1 MTREWALILS
11 MLLCGPAGPMHLF
24 QPSLVLDMAKVLLD
38 NYCFPENLLGM
49 QEAIEQAIKSR
60 EILAISDP
68 QTLAHV
74 LTAGVQNSLNDPRLV
89 ISYEPSAL
97 EPPQQAPALTS
108 LTQEELLARLQ
119 KGIRHDILEGNVGYL
134 RVDDIPSQEVMSKL
148 GDFLV
153 ANVWRKL
160 MGTSALVLD
169 LRHCTG
175 GHVSG
180 IPYIIS
186 YLHPGNTVL
195 HVDTIYDRPSN
206 TTTEIWTLPQVL
218 GERYSA
224 DRDVVVLTSGHTG
237 GVAEDIAYILKQM
250 RRAIVV
256 GERTVGGA
264 LDLQK
269 LRIGQSDFFLTVPV
283 SRSLGPLS
291 GGIQTWEGSGVL
303 PCVGTPAEQALE
315 KALAILMLRR
325 ALPEVI
331 QRLQEALKDY
341 YALVERVP
349 ALLHHLA
356 SMDLSSVVSE
366 EDLVTKLNA
375 GLQAVSEDPRLL
387 VWAVRPKETPSELE
401 AGADAP
407 QEVVLAVPKDEAAQR
422 ALVDAVFQVSVLPG
436 NVGYL
441 RFDSFA
447 DASVLEVL
455 GPYILHQVW
464 EPLQDTEH
472 LILDLRQNPGGPS
485 SAVPLL
491 LSYFQ
496 GPDPGPVRLFTTY
509 DRRTNITQEHFSRT
523 DLLGQHYS
531 TQRGVYLLTSHR
543 TATAAEELAFLMQ
556 SLGWATLVGEITA
569 GSLLHTCTVPLLEM
583 PEGSLAL
590 TVPVLTFIDN
600 HGECWLGGGVVP
612 DAIVLAE
619 EALDRAQE
627 VLEFHRSLGA
637 LVEGTGHLLEAHYA
651 RPEVVGQT
659 GALLRAKL
667 AQGAYRTAVD
677 LESLASQ
684 LTADLQEMSGDH
696 RLLVFHSPGEL
707 AAEEVPPPPPA
718 VPSPE
723 ELSYL
728 IEALFKTEVLPG
740 RLGYLRFDAM
750 AELETVRAIG
760 PQLVQLV
767 WQRLVDTAALIIDL
781 RYNPGSYSTAVPLL
795 CSYFFEADPRQHLF
809 SVFDRAT
816 SRVTEV
822 WTMLQVAG
830 QRYGS
835 HKDLYILMSHT
846 SGSAAEA
853 FAHTMQDLQRA
864 TVIGEPTAGGALSVG
879 IYQVGSSPLYA
890 SMPTQVA
897 LSATTG
903 EAWDLAGVEPDIT
916 VPMGEALSTARDI
929 VALRAKVPTVL
940 QTAGKLVADNYASP
954 ELGAKMAAK
963 LSRMQSRY
971 ARVTSE
977 GSLAEMLGADLQML
991 SGDPHLKTA
1000 HIPEDAKDQIPG
1012 IVPMQ
1017 IPSPEAFEDLI
1028 KFSFHTNVLEDNI
1041 GYLRFD
1047 MFGDYELLTQVSEL
1061 LVEHVWKK
1069 IVHTD
1074 AMIVDMRFNIGG
1086 PTSSIPALCS
1096 FFYDEGPPVLLDKI
1110 YNRPNDSVSE
1120 LWTHSQLTGERYGS
1134 KKNVIILTSS
1144 VTAGAAEEFT
1154 YIMKRLG
1161 RALVIGEVTSGGC
1174 QPPQTYHVDDTDL
1187 YITIPT
1193 ARSVGAADG
1202 SSWEGVGVVPH
1213 MAVPAEAALARA
1225 KEMLQHTLL
1234 RARRSAGLQDCP
1246 EDLLRQSPRL
1256 LSKLSSFRQ
1265 RPKSELQCCILTHS
1279 AAAEGEQPWA
1289 AVCGP
1294 ALLLQVQPVAVLAL
1308 VTQPTPNGDLLR
1320 CRRVS

>member
-1 MTREWALILS
+1 MMREWVLFLS
-11 MLLCGPAGPMHLF
+11 TLLCGLAGPTHVF

-60 EILAISDP
+60 EILGISDP

-74 LTAGVQNSLNDPRLV
+74 LTVGVQSSLNDPRLV
-89 ISYEPSAL
+89 ISYEPSTL
-97 EPPQQAPALTS
+97 EAPQQAPAFTN
-108 LTQEELLARLQ
+108 LTQEELLAWLQ
-119 KGIRHDILEGNVGYL
+119 KGIHHEVLEGNVGYL
-134 RVDDIPSQEVMSKL
+134 RVDDLPGQEVLSKL
-148 GDFLV
+148 GEFLV
-153 ANVWRKL
+153 AHIWSKL
-160 MGTSALVLD
+160 IGTSALVLD

-175 GHVSG
+175 GQVSG

-186 YLHPGNTVL
+186 YLHPGNTVV

-206 TTTEIWTLPQVL
+206 TTTEIWTLPHVL

-224 DRDVVVLTSGHTG
+224 NKDVVVLTSSRTG

-269 LRIGQSDFFLTVPV
+269 LRIGQSDFFFTVPV
-283 SRSLGPLS
+283 SRSLGPL
-291 GGIQTWEGSGVL
+291 GGGSQTWEGSGVL

-315 KALAILMLRR
+315 KALAILTLRR
-325 ALPEVI
+325 ALPEVV
-331 QRLQEALKDY
+331 RCLQEALQDY
-341 YALVERVP
+341 YTLVDRVP

-356 SMDLSSVVSE
+356 SMDFSSVASK

-375 GLQAVSEDPRLL
+375 GLQTVSEDPRLL
-387 VWAVRPKETPSELE
+387 VRAVKPRETSSGPE
-401 AGADAP
+401 AETDDP
-407 QEVVLAVPKDEAAQR
+407 PEVVPTMPEDEASQQ
-422 ALVDAVFQVSVLPG
+422 ALVDATFQVSVLPG

-441 RFDSFA
+441 RFDRFA
-447 DASVLEVL
+447 DASVLEEL
-455 GPYILHQVW
+455 GPHILRQVW
-464 EPLQDTEH
+464 EPLQHTEH
-472 LILDLRQNPGGPS
+472 LIMDLRHNPGGPS
-485 SAVPLL
+485 SAVPLM

-496 GPDPGPVRLFTTY
+496 NPGSSPVHLFTTY
-509 DRRTNITQEHFSRT
+509 NRCTNITQEHFSHAE
-523 DLLGQHYS
+523 LLGPRYGS
-531 TQRGVYLLTSHR
+531 QRGVYLLTSHR
-543 TATAAEELAFLMQ
+543 TATAAEEFAFLMQ

-569 GSLLHTCTVPLLEM
+569 GSLLHTRTVSLLDT
-583 PEGSLAL
+583 PEGGLVL

-600 HGECWLGGGVVP
+600 HGEGWLGGGVVP

-651 RPEVVGQT
+651 RPEVVVQT
-659 GALLRAKL
+659 GALLQAKL

-684 LTADLQEMSGDH
+684 LTADLQEVSGDH
-696 RLLVFHSPGEL
+696 RLLVFHSPSEL
-707 AAEEVPPPPPA
+707 VAEEVPPPPPA
-718 VPSPE
+718 IPSPE

-728 IEALFKTEVLPG
+728 IEALFKTDVLPG
-740 RLGYLRFDAM
+740 QLGYLRFDAM
-750 AELETVRAIG
+750 AELETVKAIG
-760 PQLVQLV
+760 PQLVRLV
-767 WQRLVDTAALIIDL
+767 WQKLVDTAALIVDL

-795 CSYFFEADPRQHLF
+795 CSYFFEAKPRQHLY
-809 SVFDRAT
+809 SIFDRAT
-816 SRVTEV
+816 SRVMDVLT
-822 WTMLQVAG
+822 LPQVAG

-835 HKDLYILMSHT
+835 HKDLYILVSHT

-890 SMPTQVA
+890 SMPTQTA

-916 VPMGEALSTARDI
+916 VPMSKALSTAQDI

-940 QTAGKLVADNYASP
+940 QTAGKLVADNYASA
-954 ELGAKMAAK
+954 ELGARMATK
-963 LSRMQSRY
+963 LSRLQSRY
-971 ARVTSE
+971 SRVTSE
-977 GSLAEMLGADLQML
+977 GALAEMLGADLQVL
-991 SGDPHLKTA
+991 SGDPHLKIA
-1000 HIPEDAKDQIPG
+1000 HIPEDAKDRIPG

-1017 IPSPEAFEDLI
+1017 IPSPEVFEDLI

-1047 MFGDYELLTQVSEL
+1047 MFGDCELLIQVSEL
-1061 LVEHVWKK
+1061 LVEHIWKK

-1074 AMIVDMRFNIGG
+1074 AMIIDMRFNIGG
-1086 PTSSIPALCS
+1086 PTSSISALCS
-1096 FFYDEGPPVLLDKI
+1096 YFFDDGPPILLDKI
-1110 YNRPNDSVSE
+1110 YSRPSDSVSE
-1120 LWTHSQLTGERYGS
+1120 LWTHTQLAGERYGS
-1134 KKNVIILTSS
+1134 GKSVVILTSS

-1174 QPPQTYHVDDTDL
+1174 QPPQTYHVDDTHL
-1187 YITIPT
+1187 YLTIPT

-1202 SSWEGVGVVPH
+1202 SSWEGVGVTPH
-1213 MAVPAEAALARA
+1213 VVVPAEAALTRA
-1225 KEMLQHTLL
+1225 KETLQHTLQ
-1234 RARRSAGLQDCP
+1234 RGRRSPGLQGR
-1246 EDLLRQSPRL
+1246 RQGLGVPSPRPDRT
-1256 LSKLSSFRQ
+1256 SRQ
-1265 RPKSELQCCILTHS
+1265 RTKGTPAH
-1279 AAAEGEQPWA
+1279 
-1289 AVCGP
+1289 GP
-1294 ALLLQVQPVAVLAL
+1294 A
-1308 VTQPTPNGDLLR
+1308 
-1320 CRRVS
+1320 

>member
-1 MTREWALILS
+1 MREWLLVLS
-11 MLLCGPAGPMHLF
+11 MLFYGLAGPTLLF
-24 QPSLVLDMAKVLLD
+24 QPSLVLDMAKILLD
-38 NYCFPENLLGM
+38 NYCFPENLMGM
-49 QEAIEQAIKSR
+49 QAAIEQAMKSD
-60 EILAISDP
+60 EILSISDP

-74 LTAGVQNSLNDPRLV
+74 LTVGMQNSLNDPRLI
-89 ISYEPSAL
+89 ISYEPSIPEA
-97 EPPQQAPALTS
+97 PQQAPALTN
-108 LTQEELLARLQ
+108 LTLEELLSGLQ
-119 KGIRHDILEGNVGYL
+119 TNIHYEILEGNVGYL
-134 RVDDIPSQEVMSKL
+134 QVNDIPGQEVLSKL
-148 GDFLV
+148 GGFLV
-153 ANVWRKL
+153 EHMWSKL

-169 LRHCTG
+169 LRHCTR
-175 GHVSG
+175 GHISG

-186 YLHPGNTVL
+186 YLNPGNTVL

-206 TTTEIWTLPQVL
+206 TTTEIWTLPEVL
-218 GERYSA
+218 GEKYSA
-224 DRDVVVLTSGHTG
+224 DKDVVVLTSGRTG

-256 GERTVGGA
+256 GERTEGGA

-269 LRIGQSDFFLTVPV
+269 LRVGQSNFFLTVPV
-283 SRSLGPLS
+283 SRSLGPL
-291 GGIQTWEGSGVL
+291 GGGSQTWEGSGVL

-315 KALAILMLRR
+315 KALAILTLRR
-325 ALPEVI
+325 ALPGIV
-331 QRLQEALKDY
+331 RHLQEALQDY
-341 YALVERVP
+341 YTLVDRVP

-356 SMDLSSVVSE
+356 SMDYSAVVSE

-375 GLQAVSEDPRLL
+375 GLQAVSEDPRL
-387 VWAVRPKETPSELE
+387 VVRAVGPKETSSGPETEVDDTLVAAPEVPELPQD
-401 AGADAP
+401 DAAR
-407 QEVVLAVPKDEAAQR
+407 QAVVNS
-422 ALVDAVFQVSVLPG
+422 VFQVSVLPG
-436 NVGYL
+436 NVGYM
-441 RFDSFA
+441 RFDGFP
-447 DASVLEVL
+447 DASVLGAL
-455 GPYILHQVW
+455 APYVLHQVW

-472 LILDLRQNPGGPS
+472 LIMDLRHNPGGPS

-496 GPDPGPVRLFTTY
+496 GPEEGSVRLFTTY
-509 DRRTNITQEHFSRT
+509 DRRTNVTQEHFSSSE
-523 DLLGQHYS
+523 LLGPRYGN
-531 TQRGVYLLTSHR
+531 QRGVYLLTSHR
-543 TATAAEELAFLMQ
+543 TATAAEEFAFLMQ

-569 GSLLHTCTVPLLEM
+569 GSLLHTCTVPLLDT
-583 PEGSLAL
+583 PEGGLVL

-600 HGECWLGGGVVP
+600 HGESWLGGGVVP

-651 RPEVVGQT
+651 RPEVVEQMVS
-659 GALLRAKL
+659 LLRAKL
-667 AQGAYRTAVD
+667 AHGAYRTAVD

-684 LTADLQEMSGDH
+684 LTADLQEVSEDH

-707 AAEEVPPPPPA
+707 VAEEVPLPPPV

-728 IEALFKTEVLPG
+728 IEALFKSEVLPG

-760 PQLVQLV
+760 PQLVRLV
-767 WQRLVDTAALIIDL
+767 WQPVVDTAALVIDL
-781 RYNPGSYSTAVPLL
+781 RYNTGSYSSALPLL
-795 CSYFFEADPRQHLF
+795 CSYFFEAEPRQHLY
-809 SVFDRAT
+809 SIFDRAT
-816 SRVTEV
+816 SKVMEMWTVPQVT
-822 WTMLQVAG
+822 G
-830 QRYGS
+830 QRYDP

-890 SMPTQVA
+890 SMPTQMA

-903 EAWDLAGVEPDIT
+903 EAWDLAGVEPDII
-916 VPMGEALSTARDI
+916 VPASEALSTAQDI

-963 LSRMQSRY
+963 LSGLQSRY

-977 GSLAEMLGADLQML
+977 GSLAEMLGADLQLL

-1000 HIPEDAKDQIPG
+1000 HIPEDAKDRIPG

-1017 IPSPEAFEDLI
+1017 IPSPEVFADLI

-1047 MFGDYELLTQVSEL
+1047 MFGDCELLTQVSEL
-1061 LVEHVWKK
+1061 LVEHIWKK

-1074 AMIVDMRFNIGG
+1074 AMIIDMRFNIGG
-1086 PTSSIPALCS
+1086 PTSSIAALCS
-1096 FFYDEGPPVLLDKI
+1096 YFFDEGPPVLLDKI
-1110 YNRPNDSVSE
+1110 YSRPNDSVSE
-1120 LWTHSQLTGERYGS
+1120 LWTHTRLAGERYGS
-1134 KKNVIILTSS
+1134 KKNVIILTSGL
-1144 VTAGAAEEFT
+1144 TAGAAEEFT

-1174 QPPQTYHVDDTDL
+1174 QPPQTYHVDDTHL

-1202 SSWEGVGVVPH
+1202 SSWEGVGVTPH
-1213 MAVPAEAALARA
+1213 VLVPADLALTRA
-1225 KEMLQHTLL
+1225 KERLQHIL
-1234 RARRSAGLQDCP
+1234 RG
-1246 EDLLRQSPRL
+1246 
-1256 LSKLSSFRQ
+1256 
-1265 RPKSELQCCILTHS
+1265 
-1279 AAAEGEQPWA
+1279 
-1289 AVCGP
+1289 
-1294 ALLLQVQPVAVLAL
+1294 
-1308 VTQPTPNGDLLR
+1308 
-1320 CRRVS
+1320 

>member
-1 MTREWALILS
+1 MTREWALLLS
-11 MLLCGPAGPMHLF
+11 MLLCGLAGPTHLF

-38 NYCFPENLLGM
+38 NYCFPENLMGM

-74 LTAGVQNSLNDPRLV
+74 LTTGVQSSLNDPRLV
-89 ISYEPSAL
+89 ISYEPSTL
-97 EPPQQAPALTS
+97 EAPRQAPALTN
-108 LTQEELLARLQ
+108 LTKEEMLARLQ
-119 KGIRHDILEGNVGYL
+119 KGIRHEVLEGNVGYL
-134 RVDDIPSQEVMSKL
+134 RVDDIPSQEVVSKL
-148 GDFLV
+148 GGFLV
-153 ANVWRKL
+153 ASVWRKL

-180 IPYIIS
+180 IPYVIS

-224 DRDVVVLTSGHTG
+224 DKDVVVLTSGHTG
-237 GVAEDIAYILKQM
+237 GVAEDITYILKQM

-283 SRSLGPLS
+283 SRSLGPL
-291 GGIQTWEGSGVL
+291 GGGSQTWEGSGVL

-315 KALAILMLRR
+315 KALAILTLRR
-325 ALPEVI
+325 ALPGVVR
-331 QRLQEALKDY
+331 RLQEALQTY
-341 YALVERVP
+341 YTLVDRVP
-349 ALLHHLA
+349 SLLHHLA
-356 SMDLSSVVSE
+356 NMDFSAVVSE

-375 GLQAVSEDPRLL
+375 GLQTVSEDPRLL
-387 VWAVRPKETPSELE
+387 VRAVRAK
-401 AGADAP
+401 DASSGP
-407 QEVVLAVPKDEAAQR
+407 EVGEDEPPEVVPTVPRAEAARQ
-422 ALVDAVFQVSVLPG
+422 ALVVSMFQVSVLPG

-455 GPYILHQVW
+455 SPYIVRQVW
-464 EPLQDTEH
+464 APLQGTEH
-472 LILDLRQNPGGPS
+472 LIVDLRQNPGGPS

-496 GPDPGPVRLFTTY
+496 GPDNGSVRLFTTY
-509 DRRTNITQEHFSRT
+509 DRRTNITQEHFSRME
-523 DLLGQHYS
+523 LLGQGYP

-569 GSLLHTCTVPLLEM
+569 GSLLHTRTVPLLET
-583 PEGSLAL
+583 PEGGLVL

-627 VLEFHRSLGA
+627 VLEFHRSLEA
-637 LVEGTGHLLEAHYA
+637 LVEGTGHLVEAHYA
-651 RPEVVGQT
+651 RPEVIGQT
-659 GALLRAKL
+659 SALLRAKL

-696 RLLVFHSPGEL
+696 RLLVFHSPSEMV
-707 AAEEVPPPPPA
+707 AEEVPPPPPV

-723 ELSYL
+723 EVSYL

-750 AELETVRAIG
+750 AELETVKAIG

-767 WQRLVDTAALIIDL
+767 WQRLVDTASLVVDL

-795 CSYFFEADPRQHLF
+795 CSYFFEAEPRQHLY

-822 WTMLQVAG
+822 WTLPQVAG
-830 QRYGS
+830 KRYGP
-835 HKDLYILMSHT
+835 HKDLYILMSHI

-864 TVIGEPTAGGALSVG
+864 TIIGEPTAGGALSVG

-890 SMPTQVA
+890 SMPTQMA

-916 VPMGEALSTARDI
+916 VPMSEALSTARDI

-971 ARVTSE
+971 SRVTSE
-977 GSLAEMLGADLQML
+977 GALAEMLGADLQML

-1000 HIPEDAKDQIPG
+1000 HIPEDAKDRIPG

-1017 IPSPEAFEDLI
+1017 IPSPEVFEDLI
-1028 KFSFHTNVLEDNI
+1028 KFSFHTNVFEDNL

-1047 MFGDYELLTQVSEL
+1047 TFGDCELLTQVSEL

-1074 AMIVDMRFNIGG
+1074 AMIIDMRFNIGG
-1086 PTSSIPALCS
+1086 PTSSISALCS
-1096 FFYDEGPPVLLDKI
+1096 YFFDEGPPILLDKI
-1110 YNRPNDSVSE
+1110 YSRPNNSVSE
-1120 LWTHSQLTGERYGS
+1120 LWTHTRLAGERYGS
-1134 KKNVIILTSS
+1134 KKNVAILTSAL
-1144 VTAGAAEEFT
+1144 TAGAAEEFT
-1154 YIMKRLG
+1154 YIMKKLG

-1174 QPPQTYHVDDTDL
+1174 QPPQTYHVDDTHL

-1193 ARSVGAADG
+1193 ARSVGAVDG

-1213 MAVPAEAALARA
+1213 VAVPAEGALTRA

-1234 RARRSAGLQDCP
+1234 RARRS
-1246 EDLLRQSPRL
+1246 PRMGGT
-1256 LSKLSSFRQ
+1256 S
-1265 RPKSELQCCILTHS
+1265 RPHTKGTP
-1279 AAAEGEQPWA
+1279 AR
-1289 AVCGP
+1289 GP
-1294 ALLLQVQPVAVLAL
+1294 A
-1308 VTQPTPNGDLLR
+1308 
-1320 CRRVS
+1320 

>member
-1 MTREWALILS
+1 TMREWVLVLS
-11 MLLCGPAGPMHLF
+11 LLLCGLAGPTHLF

-38 NYCFPENLLGM
+38 NYCFPENLMGM
-49 QEAIEQAIKSR
+49 QAAIEQAMKSH
-60 EILAISDP
+60 EILSISDP

-74 LTAGVQNSLNDPRLV
+74 LTAGVQSSLNDPRLI
-89 ISYEPSAL
+89 ISYEPSVL
-97 EPPQQAPALTS
+97 EVPQQAPALTN
-108 LTQEELLARLQ
+108 LTQEELLSRLQ
-119 KGIRHDILEGNVGYL
+119 MNIRHEILEGNVGYL
-134 RVDDIPSQEVMSKL
+134 RMDDLPGQEVLSKL
-148 GDFLV
+148 GEFLV
-153 ANVWRKL
+153 IHMWSKL

-175 GHVSG
+175 GHISG
-180 IPYIIS
+180 IPYVIS

-206 TTTEIWTLPQVL
+206 TTTEIWTLPEVL

-224 DRDVVVLTSGHTG
+224 DKDVVVLTSGRTG

-256 GERTVGGA
+256 GERTEGGA

-269 LRIGQSDFFLTVPV
+269 LRIGQSNFFLTVPV
-283 SRSLGPLS
+283 SRSLGPL
-291 GGIQTWEGSGVL
+291 GGGSQTWEGSGVL

-315 KALAILMLRR
+315 KALAILTLRR
-325 ALPEVI
+325 ALPGVV
-331 QRLQEALKDY
+331 RHLQEALQDY
-341 YALVERVP
+341 YTLVDRVP

-356 SMDLSSVVSE
+356 SMDYSSVVSE

-375 GLQAVSEDPRLL
+375 GLQAVSEDPRL
-387 VWAVRPKETPSELE
+387 VVRAVGPKETSSGPEVEVDDTLI
-401 AGADAP
+401 AAP
-407 QEVVLAVPKDEAAQR
+407 EVPEMPKDEAALQ
-422 ALVDAVFQVSVLPG
+422 ALVDSVFQVSVLPG

-441 RFDSFA
+441 RFDGFP
-447 DASVLEVL
+447 DASVLGAL
-455 GPYILHQVW
+455 GPYVIRQVW

-472 LILDLRQNPGGPS
+472 LIMDLRHNPGGPS

-496 GPDPGPVRLFTTY
+496 GPEDGSVRLFTTY
-509 DRRTNITQEHFSRT
+509 DRRTNVTQEHFSSSELMGPRY
-523 DLLGQHYS
+523 GN
-531 TQRGVYLLTSHR
+531 QRGVYLLTSHR
-543 TATAAEELAFLMQ
+543 TATAAEEFAFLMQ

-569 GSLLHTCTVPLLEM
+569 GSLLHTCTVSLLDT
-583 PEGSLAL
+583 PEGGLVL

-600 HGECWLGGGVVP
+600 HGEGWLGGGVVP

-637 LVEGTGHLLEAHYA
+637 LVEGTERLLEAHYA
-651 RPEVVGQT
+651 RPEVVEQT

-667 AQGAYRTAVD
+667 AHGAYRTAVD

-684 LTADLQEMSGDH
+684 LTADLQEVSEDH

-707 AAEEVPPPPPA
+707 VAEEVPLPPPV

-750 AELETVRAIG
+750 AELETVKAIG
-760 PQLVQLV
+760 PQLVRLV
-767 WQRLVDTAALIIDL
+767 WQQLVDTAALVVDL
-781 RYNPGSYSTAVPLL
+781 RYNPGSYSSAVPLL
-795 CSYFFEADPRQHLF
+795 CSYFFEAEPRQHLY
-809 SVFDRAT
+809 SIFDRAT
-816 SRVTEV
+816 SKVMEV
-822 WTMLQVAG
+822 WTLPQVAG
-830 QRYGS
+830 QRYDI

-890 SMPTQVA
+890 SMPTQMA

-903 EAWDLAGVEPDIT
+903 EAWDLAGVEPDII
-916 VPMGEALSTARDI
+916 VPASEALSTAQDI

-963 LSRMQSRY
+963 LSGLQSRY

-977 GSLAEMLGADLQML
+977 GALAEMLGADLQLL

-1000 HIPEDAKDQIPG
+1000 HIPEDAKDRIPG

-1017 IPSPEAFEDLI
+1017 IPSPEVFADLI

-1047 MFGDYELLTQVSEL
+1047 MFGDCELLTQVSEL
-1061 LVEHVWKK
+1061 LVEHIWKK

-1074 AMIVDMRFNIGG
+1074 AMIIDMRFNIGG
-1086 PTSSIPALCS
+1086 PISSISALCS
-1096 FFYDEGPPVLLDKI
+1096 YFFDEGSPVLLDKI

-1120 LWTHSQLTGERYGS
+1120 LWTHTRLAGERYGS
-1134 KKNVIILTSS
+1134 KKNVVILTSGL
-1144 VTAGAAEEFT
+1144 TAGAAEEFT
-1154 YIMKRLG
+1154 YIMKKLG

-1174 QPPQTYHVDDTDL
+1174 QPPQTYHVDDTHL

-1202 SSWEGVGVVPH
+1202 SSWEGVGVTPHVLVPSE
-1213 MAVPAEAALARA
+1213 MALTRA
-1225 KEMLQHTLL
+1225 KEKLQHTL
-1234 RARRSAGLQDCP
+1234 RVRWSQGL
-1246 EDLLRQSPRL
+1246 
-1256 LSKLSSFRQ
+1256 
-1265 RPKSELQCCILTHS
+1265 
-1279 AAAEGEQPWA
+1279 
-1289 AVCGP
+1289 
-1294 ALLLQVQPVAVLAL
+1294 
-1308 VTQPTPNGDLLR
+1308 
-1320 CRRVS
+1320 

>member
-1 MTREWALILS
+1 MTEWALLLS
-11 MLLCGPAGPMHLF
+11 VLLCDFASPTHLF
-24 QPSLVLDMAKVLLD
+24 QPSLVMDMAKVLLD
-38 NYCFPENLLGM
+38 NYCFPENLMGM
-49 QEAIEQAIKSR
+49 QAAIEQAMKSR

-74 LTAGVQNSLNDPRLV
+74 LTDGVQSSLNDPRLI
-89 ISYEPSAL
+89 ISYEPSTV
-97 EPPQQAPALTS
+97 ESQHQAPAPTNLS
-108 LTQEELLARLQ
+108 QEELLAGLQ
-119 KGIRHDILEGNVGYL
+119 KSVRHEVLEGNVGYL
-134 RVDDIPSQEVMSKL
+134 RVDDLPGQEVLSRL
-148 GDFLV
+148 GGFLV
-153 ANVWRKL
+153 NHVWKQL

-169 LRHCTG
+169 LRQCTS

-180 IPYIIS
+180 IPYVIS

-218 GERYSA
+218 GERYGA
-224 DRDVVVLTSGHTG
+224 EKDVVVLTSGRTG

-256 GERTVGGA
+256 GERTEGGA

-269 LRIGQSDFFLTVPV
+269 LRIGQSNFFLTVPV

-291 GGIQTWEGSGVL
+291 GGSQTWEGSGVL
-303 PCVGTPAEQALE
+303 PYVSTPAEQALE
-315 KALAILMLRR
+315 KALAILTLRR
-325 ALPEVI
+325 ALPGVVH
-331 QRLQEALKDY
+331 RLQEALQEY
-341 YALVERVP
+341 YTLVDRVP
-349 ALLHHLA
+349 ALLHRLS
-356 SMDLSSVVSE
+356 SMDYSTVVSE
-366 EDLVTKLNA
+366 EDLVTKLNS

-387 VWAVRPKETPSELE
+387 VRAAGPKETSLGPEAESHEPLE
-401 AGADAP
+401 AEP
-407 QEVVLAVPKDEAAQR
+407 EVPEEEAARQ
-422 ALVDAVFQVSVLPG
+422 ALVDTVFRVSVLPG

-447 DASVLEVL
+447 DDSVLGAL
-455 GPYILHQVW
+455 GPYVLHQVW
-464 EPLQDTEH
+464 EPLQNTEH
-472 LILDLRQNPGGPS
+472 LIMDLRHNPGGPS
-485 SAVPLL
+485 SAVPLM

-496 GPDPGPVRLFTTY
+496 GPEDSPVRLFTTY
-509 DRRTNITQEHFSRT
+509 DRRTNITQEHFSRRE
-523 DLLGQHYS
+523 LPGSRYGH
-531 TQRGVYLLTSHR
+531 QRGVYLLTSHR
-543 TATAAEELAFLMQ
+543 TATAAEEFAFLMQ

-569 GSLLHTCTVPLLEM
+569 GSLLHTCTVPLLDS
-583 PEGSLAL
+583 PEGGLVL

-600 HGECWLGGGVVP
+600 HGEGWLGGGVVP

-627 VLEFHRSLGA
+627 VLEFHRSLGT

-651 RPEVVGQT
+651 RPEVVGRT
-659 GALLRAKL
+659 RALLRAKL
-667 AQGAYRTAVD
+667 AHGAYRTAVD

-684 LTADLQEMSGDH
+684 LTADLQEVSEDH
-696 RLLVFHSPGEL
+696 RLLVFHSPEEL
-707 AAEEVPPPPPA
+707 VAEEVPLPPPA

-723 ELSYL
+723 ELSYF

-740 RLGYLRFDAM
+740 QLGYLRFDAM
-750 AELETVRAIG
+750 AELETVKAIG

-767 WQRLVDTAALIIDL
+767 WQRLVDTAALVVDL
-781 RYNPGSYSTAVPLL
+781 RYNPGSYSSAVPLL
-795 CSYFFEADPRQHLF
+795 CSYFFEAEPSQHLY
-809 SVFDRAT
+809 SIFDRAT
-816 SRVTEV
+816 SSITEV
-822 WTMLQVAG
+822 WTLPHVAG

-835 HKDLYILMSHT
+835 HKDLYVLMSHT

-890 SMPTQVA
+890 SMPTQMA

-916 VPMGEALSTARDI
+916 VPMSEALSTAQDI

-963 LSRMQSRY
+963 LSGLQSRY

-977 GSLAEMLGADLQML
+977 AALAEMLGADLQML

-1000 HIPEDAKDQIPG
+1000 HIPEDAKDRIPG

-1017 IPSPEAFEDLI
+1017 IPSPEVFADLI

-1047 MFGDYELLTQVSEL
+1047 MFGDCELLTQVSEL
-1061 LVEHVWKK
+1061 LVQHIWKE

-1074 AMIVDMRFNIGG
+1074 AMVIDMRFNIGG
-1086 PTSSIPALCS
+1086 PTSSISALCS
-1096 FFYDEGPPVLLDKI
+1096 YFFDEGPPVLLDKI
-1110 YNRPNDSVSE
+1110 YSRPNDSVTE
-1120 LWTHSQLTGERYGS
+1120 LWTHTHLAGERYGS
-1134 KKNVIILTSS
+1134 KKNVAILTSS

-1174 QPPQTYHVDDTDL
+1174 QPPQTYHVDDTHL

-1193 ARSVGAADG
+1193 ARSVGATDG
-1202 SSWEGVGVVPH
+1202 SSWEGVGVTPH
-1213 MAVPAEAALARA
+1213 VLVPAELALTRA
-1225 KEMLQHTLL
+1225 QELLQHDL
-1234 RARRSAGLQDCP
+1234 RA
-1246 EDLLRQSPRL
+1246 
-1256 LSKLSSFRQ
+1256 
-1265 RPKSELQCCILTHS
+1265 
-1279 AAAEGEQPWA
+1279 
-1289 AVCGP
+1289 
-1294 ALLLQVQPVAVLAL
+1294 
-1308 VTQPTPNGDLLR
+1308 
-1320 CRRVS
+1320 

>member
-1 MTREWALILS
+1 MMREWALILS
-11 MLLCGPAGPMHLF
+11 MLLCGLAGPTHLF

-38 NYCFPENLLGM
+38 NYCFPENLMGM
-49 QEAIEQAIKSR
+49 QEAIEQAIKSQ

-68 QTLAHV
+68 QTLAQV

-89 ISYEPSAL
+89 ISYEPSML
-97 EPPQQAPALTS
+97 EAPKKAPALTN

-119 KGIRHDILEGNVGYL
+119 EGIRYDILEGDVGYL
-134 RVDDIPSQEVMSKL
+134 RVDDIPGQEVVSKL
-148 GDFLV
+148 GGFLV
-153 ANVWRKL
+153 DNVWRKL

-206 TTTEIWTLPQVL
+206 TTTEIWTLPEVL

-283 SRSLGPLS
+283 SRSLGPL
-291 GGIQTWEGSGVL
+291 GGGSQTWEGSGVL

-315 KALAILMLRR
+315 KALAILTLRR
-325 ALPEVI
+325 ALPGVI
-331 QRLQEALKDY
+331 QRLKEALQDY
-341 YALVERVP
+341 YTLVDRVP

-356 SMDLSSVVSE
+356 SMDFSSVVSE
-366 EDLVTKLNA
+366 DDLVAKLNA

-387 VWAVRPKETPSELE
+387 VWVVRSKETPPGLE

-407 QEVVLAVPKDEAAQR
+407 PEIAPAVPVDEAALQ

-447 DASVLEVL
+447 DASVLGPL
-455 GPYILHQVW
+455 GPYIVRQVW

-496 GPDPGPVRLFTTY
+496 GPEPGPVRLFTTY
-509 DRRTNITQEHFSRT
+509 DRRTNVTQEHFSRT
-523 DLLGQHYS
+523 DLLGQRYS

-569 GSLLHTCTVPLLEM
+569 GSLLHTCTVPLLET
-583 PEGSLAL
+583 PEGGLAL

-627 VLEFHRSLGA
+627 VLEFHRNLGA

-659 GALLRAKL
+659 GALLQAKL

-707 AAEEVPPPPPA
+707 AAEEAPPPPPA

-740 RLGYLRFDAM
+740 QLGYLRFDAM

-795 CSYFFEADPRQHLF
+795 CSYFFEAEPHQHLY

-822 WTMLQVAG
+822 WTVRQVAG

-890 SMPTQVA
+890 SMPTQMA

-916 VPMGEALSTARDI
+916 VPMSEALSTARDI

-954 ELGAKMAAK
+954 ELGAKVAAK

-977 GSLAEMLGADLQML
+977 GALAEMLEADLQML

-1000 HIPEDAKDQIPG
+1000 HIPEDAKDRIPG

-1047 MFGDYELLTQVSEL
+1047 MFADNELLTQVSEL

-1086 PTSSIPALCS
+1086 PTSSISALCS
-1096 FFYDEGPPVLLDKI
+1096 FFYDEGPPILLDKI
-1110 YNRPNDSVSE
+1110 YSRPNDSISE

-1134 KKNVIILTSS
+1134 KKNVVILTSS

-1161 RALVIGEVTSGGC
+1161 RAVVVGEVTSGGC

-1187 YITIPT
+1187 YLTIPT
-1193 ARSVGAADG
+1193 ARSVGVADG

-1213 MAVPAEAALARA
+1213 VAVP
-1225 KEMLQHTLL
+1225 
-1234 RARRSAGLQDCP
+1234 C
-1246 EDLLRQSPRL
+1246 
-1256 LSKLSSFRQ
+1256 
-1265 RPKSELQCCILTHS
+1265 
-1279 AAAEGEQPWA
+1279 
-1289 AVCGP
+1289 
-1294 ALLLQVQPVAVLAL
+1294 
-1308 VTQPTPNGDLLR
+1308 
-1320 CRRVS
+1320 

>member
-1 MTREWALILS
+1 MREWLLVLS
-11 MLLCGPAGPMHLF
+11 MLFYGLAGPTLLF
-24 QPSLVLDMAKVLLD
+24 QPSLVLDMAKILLD
-38 NYCFPENLLGM
+38 NYCFPENLMGM
-49 QEAIEQAIKSR
+49 QAAIEQAMKSD
-60 EILAISDP
+60 EILSISDP

-74 LTAGVQNSLNDPRLV
+74 LTVGMQNSLNDPRLI
-89 ISYEPSAL
+89 ISYEPSIPEA
-97 EPPQQAPALTS
+97 PQQAPALTN
-108 LTQEELLARLQ
+108 LTLEELLSGLQ
-119 KGIRHDILEGNVGYL
+119 TNIHYEILEGNVGYL
-134 RVDDIPSQEVMSKL
+134 QVNDIPGQEVLSKL
-148 GDFLV
+148 GGFLV
-153 ANVWRKL
+153 EHMWSKL

-169 LRHCTG
+169 LRHCTR
-175 GHVSG
+175 GHISG

-186 YLHPGNTVL
+186 YLNPGNTVL

-206 TTTEIWTLPQVL
+206 TTTEIWTLPEVL

-224 DRDVVVLTSGHTG
+224 DKDVVVLTSGRTG

-256 GERTVGGA
+256 GERTEGGA

-269 LRIGQSDFFLTVPV
+269 LRVGQSNFFLTVPV
-283 SRSLGPLS
+283 SRSLGPL
-291 GGIQTWEGSGVL
+291 GGGSQTWEGSGVL

-315 KALAILMLRR
+315 KALAILTLRR
-325 ALPEVI
+325 ALPGIV
-331 QRLQEALKDY
+331 RHLQEALQDY
-341 YALVERVP
+341 YTLVDRVP

-356 SMDLSSVVSE
+356 SMDYSAVVSE

-375 GLQAVSEDPRLL
+375 GLQAVSEDPRL
-387 VWAVRPKETPSELE
+387 VVRAVGPKETSSGPETEVDDTLVAAPEVPELPQD
-401 AGADAP
+401 DAAR
-407 QEVVLAVPKDEAAQR
+407 QAVVNS
-422 ALVDAVFQVSVLPG
+422 VFQVSVLPG
-436 NVGYL
+436 NVGYM
-441 RFDSFA
+441 RFDGFP
-447 DASVLEVL
+447 DASVLGALAPYVL
-455 GPYILHQVW
+455 RQVW

-472 LILDLRQNPGGPS
+472 LIMDLRHNPGGPS

-496 GPDPGPVRLFTTY
+496 GPEEGSVRLFTTY
-509 DRRTNITQEHFSRT
+509 DRRTNVTQEHFSSSE
-523 DLLGQHYS
+523 LLGPRYGN
-531 TQRGVYLLTSHR
+531 QRGVYLLTSHR
-543 TATAAEELAFLMQ
+543 TATAAEEFAFLMQ

-569 GSLLHTCTVPLLEM
+569 GSLLHTCTVPLLDT
-583 PEGSLAL
+583 PEGGLVL

-600 HGECWLGGGVVP
+600 HGESWLGGGVVP

-651 RPEVVGQT
+651 RPEVVEQMVS
-659 GALLRAKL
+659 LLRAKL
-667 AQGAYRTAVD
+667 AHGAYRTAVD

-684 LTADLQEMSGDH
+684 LTADLQEVSEDH

-707 AAEEVPPPPPA
+707 VAEEVPLPPPV

-728 IEALFKTEVLPG
+728 IEALFKSEVLPG

-760 PQLVQLV
+760 PQLVRLV
-767 WQRLVDTAALIIDL
+767 WQPVVDTAALVIDL
-781 RYNPGSYSTAVPLL
+781 RYNTGSYSSALPLL
-795 CSYFFEADPRQHLF
+795 CSYFFEAEPRQHLY
-809 SVFDRAT
+809 SIFDRAT
-816 SRVTEV
+816 SKVMEMWTVPQVT
-822 WTMLQVAG
+822 G
-830 QRYGS
+830 QRYDP

-890 SMPTQVA
+890 SMPTQMA

-916 VPMGEALSTARDI
+916 VPASEALSTAQDI

-963 LSRMQSRY
+963 LSGLQSRY

-977 GSLAEMLGADLQML
+977 GSLAEMLGADLQLL

-1000 HIPEDAKDQIPG
+1000 HIPEDAKDRIPG

-1017 IPSPEAFEDLI
+1017 IPSPEVFADLI

-1047 MFGDYELLTQVSEL
+1047 MFGDCELLTQVSEL
-1061 LVEHVWKK
+1061 LVEHIWKK

-1074 AMIVDMRFNIGG
+1074 AMIIDMRFNIGG
-1086 PTSSIPALCS
+1086 PTSSIAALCS
-1096 FFYDEGPPVLLDKI
+1096 YFFDEGPPVLLDKI
-1110 YNRPNDSVSE
+1110 YSRPNDSVSE
-1120 LWTHSQLTGERYGS
+1120 LWTHTRLAGERYGS
-1134 KKNVIILTSS
+1134 KKNVIILTSGL
-1144 VTAGAAEEFT
+1144 TAGAAEEFT

-1174 QPPQTYHVDDTDL
+1174 QPPQTYHVDDTHL

-1202 SSWEGVGVVPH
+1202 SSWEGVGVTPH
-1213 MAVPAEAALARA
+1213 VLVPADLALTRA
-1225 KEMLQHTLL
+1225 KERLQHIL
-1234 RARRSAGLQDCP
+1234 RG
-1246 EDLLRQSPRL
+1246 
-1256 LSKLSSFRQ
+1256 
-1265 RPKSELQCCILTHS
+1265 
-1279 AAAEGEQPWA
+1279 
-1289 AVCGP
+1289 
-1294 ALLLQVQPVAVLAL
+1294 
-1308 VTQPTPNGDLLR
+1308 
-1320 CRRVS
+1320 

>member
-1 MTREWALILS
+1 MVRKWALLLP
-11 MLLCGPAGPMHLF
+11 MLLCGLTGPAHLF
-24 QPSLVLDMAKVLLD
+24 QPSLVLEMAQVLLD
-38 NYCFPENLLGM
+38 NYCFPENLMGM
-49 QEAIEQAIKSR
+49 QGAIEQAIKSQ
-60 EILAISDP
+60 EILSISDP

-74 LTAGVQNSLNDPRLV
+74 LTAGVQSSLNDPRLV
-89 ISYEPSAL
+89 ISYEPSTL
-97 EPPQQAPALTS
+97 EAPPRAPAVTNLT
-108 LTQEELLARLQ
+108 LEEIIAGLQ
-119 KGIRHDILEGNVGYL
+119 DGLRHEILEGNVGYL
-134 RVDDIPSQEVMSKL
+134 RVDDIPGQEVMSKL
-148 GDFLV
+148 RSFLV

-160 MGTSALVLD
+160 MNTSALVLD

-180 IPYIIS
+180 IPYVIS
-186 YLHPGNTVL
+186 YLHPGSTVS
-195 HVDTIYDRPSN
+195 HVDTVYDRPSN
-206 TTTEIWTLPQVL
+206 TTTEIWTLPEAL
-218 GERYSA
+218 GEKYSA
-224 DRDVVVLTSGHTG
+224 DKDVVVLTSSRTG

-264 LDLQK
+264 LNLQK
-269 LRIGQSDFFLTVPV
+269 LRVGQSDFFLTVPV
-283 SRSLGPLS
+283 SRSLGPLGEGS
-291 GGIQTWEGSGVL
+291 QTWEGSGVL

-315 KALAILMLRR
+315 KALAVLMLRR
-325 ALPEVI
+325 ALPGVI
-331 QRLQEALKDY
+331 QRLQEALREY
-341 YALVERVP
+341 YTLVDRVP
-349 ALLHHLA
+349 ALLSHLA
-356 SMDLSSVVSE
+356 AMDLSSVVSE
-366 EDLVTKLNA
+366 DDLVTKLNA
-375 GLQAVSEDPRLL
+375 GLQAVSEDPRLQ
-387 VWAVRPKETPSELE
+387 VQVVRPKEASSGPEEE
-401 AGADAP
+401 AEEP
-407 QEVVLAVPKDEAAQR
+407 PEAVPEVPEDEAVRR
-422 ALVDAVFQVSVLPG
+422 ALVDSVFQVSVLPG

-472 LILDLRQNPGGPS
+472 LIMDLRQNPGGPS

-496 GPDPGPVRLFTTY
+496 SPDASPVRLFSTY
-509 DRRTNITQEHFSRT
+509 DRRTNVTREHFSQT
-523 DLLGQHYS
+523 ELLGRPYG

-569 GSLLHTCTVPLLEM
+569 GSLLHTHTVSLLET
-583 PEGSLAL
+583 PEGGLAL

-627 VLEFHRSLGA
+627 VLEFHRSLGE
-637 LVEGTGHLLEAHYA
+637 LVEGTGRLLEAHYA
-651 RPEVVGQT
+651 RPEVVGQM
-659 GALLRAKL
+659 GALLQAKL

-696 RLLVFHSPGEL
+696 RLLVFHSPGEMV
-707 AAEEVPPPPPA
+707 AEEAPPPPPV

-740 RLGYLRFDAM
+740 QLGYLRFDAM
-750 AELETVRAIG
+750 AELETVKAVG

-767 WQRLVDTAALIIDL
+767 WQKLVDTAALVVDL

-795 CSYFFEADPRQHLF
+795 CSYFFEAEPRRHLY

-822 WTMLQVAG
+822 WTLPHVTG

-835 HKDLYILMSHT
+835 HKDLYVLVSHR
-846 SGSAAEA
+846 G
-853 FAHTMQDLQRA
+853 LQRA
-864 TVIGEPTAGGALSVG
+864 PIIGEPTAGGALSVG
-879 IYQVGSSPLYA
+879 IYQVGSSALYA
-890 SMPTQVA
+890 SMPTQMA
-897 LSATTG
+897 MSASTG

-916 VPMGEALSTARDI
+916 VPMSVALSTARDI
-929 VALRAKVPTVL
+929 VTLRAKVPTVL

-954 ELGAKMAAK
+954 ELGVKMAAE
-963 LSRMQSRY
+963 LSGLQSRY

-977 GSLAEMLGADLQML
+977 AALAELLQADLQVL

-1000 HIPEDAKDQIPG
+1000 HIPEDAKDRIPG

-1017 IPSPEAFEDLI
+1017 IPSPEVFEDLI
-1028 KFSFHTNVLEDNI
+1028 KFSFHTNVLEGNV

-1047 MFGDYELLTQVSEL
+1047 MFGDCELLTQVSEL

-1074 AMIVDMRFNIGG
+1074 ALIVDMRFNIGG
-1086 PTSSIPALCS
+1086 PTSSISVLCS
-1096 FFYDEGPPVLLDKI
+1096 YFFDEGPPILLDKI

-1120 LWTHSQLTGERYGS
+1120 LWTLSQLEGERYGS
-1134 KKNVIILTSS
+1134 KKSMVILTSTL
-1144 VTAGAAEEFT
+1144 TAGAAEEFT

-1187 YITIPT
+1187 YLTIPT

-1202 SSWEGVGVVPH
+1202 SSWEGVGVVPDV
-1213 MAVPAEAALARA
+1213 AVPAEAALTRA
-1225 KEMLQHTLL
+1225 QEMLQHTPL
-1234 RARRSAGLQDCP
+1234 RARRSPRLHGRRKGHH
-1246 EDLLRQSPRL
+1246 RQSQGRAGSL
-1256 LSKLSSFRQ
+1256 GRNQ
-1265 RPKSELQCCILTHS
+1265 GVVRPEVLTEAPS
-1279 AAAEGEQPWA
+1279 GQKR
-1289 AVCGP
+1289 G
-1294 ALLLQVQPVAVLAL
+1294 LLQS
-1308 VTQPTPNGDLLR
+1308 G
-1320 CRRVS
+1320 

>member
-1 MTREWALILS
+1 MREWVLL
-11 MLLCGPAGPMHLF
+11 LTTVLCGLAGPTHLF

-38 NYCFPENLLGM
+38 NYCFPENLVGM

-60 EILAISDP
+60 EILGISDP
-68 QTLAHV
+68 QTLAQV
-74 LTAGVQNSLNDPRLV
+74 LTAGVQGSLNDPRLV
-89 ISYEPSAL
+89 ISYEPSTL
-97 EPPQQAPALTS
+97 EPPRQAPALTN
-108 LTQEELLARLQ
+108 LTQEELLAWLQ
-119 KGIRHDILEGNVGYL
+119 RGLRYDVLEGNVGYL
-134 RVDDIPSQEVMSKL
+134 RVDDIPGEEVLSKL
-148 GDFLV
+148 GQFLV
-153 ANVWRKL
+153 AHVWGKL

-175 GHVSG
+175 GQVSG
-180 IPYIIS
+180 IPYVIS

-206 TTTEIWTLPQVL
+206 TTTEIWTLPQVP
-218 GERYSA
+218 GERYGA
-224 DRDVVVLTSGHTG
+224 DKDVVVLTSGHTG

-264 LDLQK
+264 LNLQK
-269 LRIGQSDFFLTVPV
+269 LRIGQSNFFLTVPV
-283 SRSLGPLS
+283 SRSLGPL
-291 GGIQTWEGSGVL
+291 GGGSQTWEGSGVL

-315 KALAILMLRR
+315 KALSILTLRR
-325 ALPEVI
+325 ALPGVV
-331 QRLQEALKDY
+331 RCLQEALQDY
-341 YALVERVP
+341 YTLVDRVP
-349 ALLHHLA
+349 TLQNHLA
-356 SMDLSSVVSE
+356 SMDFSTVVSE

-387 VWAVRPKETPSELE
+387 VRAIGPRETPPGPEAEAEELP
-401 AGADAP
+401 G
-407 QEVVLAVPKDEAAQR
+407 EVPEVPEDEAARQ
-422 ALVDAVFQVSVLPG
+422 ALVDSVFQVSVLPG

-447 DASVLEVL
+447 DASVLGAL
-455 GPYILHQVW
+455 GPYILRQVW

-472 LILDLRQNPGGPS
+472 LIMDLRHNPGGPS
-485 SAVPLL
+485 SALPLL

-496 GPDPGPVRLFTTY
+496 GPEAGPVRLFTTY
-509 DRRTNITQEHFSRT
+509 DRRTNVTQEHFSHAE
-523 DLLGQHYS
+523 LLGPRYS
-531 TQRGVYLLTSHR
+531 THRGVYLLTSHR
-543 TATAAEELAFLMQ
+543 TATAAEEFAFLMQ

-569 GSLLHTCTVPLLEM
+569 GNLLHTRTVPLLDT
-583 PEGSLAL
+583 PGGRLAL
-590 TVPVLTFIDN
+590 TVPVLTFFDN
-600 HGECWLGGGVVP
+600 HGEAWLGGGVVP

-651 RPEVVGQT
+651 RLEVAGQM

-684 LTADLQEMSGDH
+684 LTADLQEVSGDH

-707 AAEEVPPPPPA
+707 VVEEVPPPPPA

-740 RLGYLRFDAM
+740 HLGYLRFDAM
-750 AELETVRAIG
+750 AELETVKAVG
-760 PQLVQLV
+760 PQLVRLV
-767 WQRLVDTAALIIDL
+767 WQKLVDTAALVIDL
-781 RYNPGSYSTAVPLL
+781 RYNPGSYTTAVPLL
-795 CSYFFEADPRQHLF
+795 CSYFFEAAPLQHLY
-809 SVFDRAT
+809 SIFDRAS
-816 SRVTEV
+816 SRVTDV
-822 WTMLQVAG
+822 WTLPQVAG

-890 SMPTQVA
+890 SMPTQMA

-903 EAWDLAGVEPDIT
+903 QAWDLAGVEPDVT
-916 VPMGEALSTARDI
+916 VPMGEALSTAQDI

-954 ELGAKMAAK
+954 ELGAKMAAE
-963 LSRMQSRY
+963 LSGLQSHY
-971 ARVTSE
+971 SRVTSE
-977 GSLAEMLGADLQML
+977 VALAEMLGADLQML

-1000 HIPEDAKDQIPG
+1000 HIPEDSKDRIPG

-1047 MFGDYELLTQVSEL
+1047 MFGDCELLIQVSEL
-1061 LVEHVWKK
+1061 LVEHIWKK

-1086 PTSSIPALCS
+1086 PTSSIPVLCS
-1096 FFYDEGPPVLLDKI
+1096 YFFDEGPPVLLDKI
-1110 YNRPNDSVSE
+1110 YSRPNDSVSE
-1120 LWTHSQLTGERYGS
+1120 LWTHTQVAGERYGS
-1134 KKNVIILTSS
+1134 EKSMVILTSS

-1174 QPPQTYHVDDTDL
+1174 QPPQTYHVDDTHL
-1187 YITIPT
+1187 YLTIPT

-1202 SSWEGVGVVPH
+1202 SSWEGVGVTPH
-1213 MAVPAEAALARA
+1213 VAVPAEVALTRGHR
-1225 KEMLQHTLL
+1225 EGPH
-1234 RARRSAGLQDCP
+1234 G
-1246 EDLLRQSPRL
+1246 QSPGVGRT
-1256 LSKLSSFRQ
+1256 SGPPTGSV
-1265 RPKSELQCCILTHS
+1265 S
-1279 AAAEGEQPWA
+1279 AR
-1289 AVCGP
+1289 GP
-1294 ALLLQVQPVAVLAL
+1294 A
-1308 VTQPTPNGDLLR
+1308 
-1320 CRRVS
+1320 

>member
-1 MTREWALILS
+1 MSRRWALVLP
-11 MLLCGPAGPMHLF
+11 MLLCGLAGPSHLF

-38 NYCFPENLLGM
+38 NYCFPENLMGM
-49 QEAIEQAIKSR
+49 EEAIEQAIQSR
-60 EILAISDP
+60 EILSISDP
-68 QTLAHV
+68 HTLAHV
-74 LTAGVQNSLNDPRLV
+74 LTTGVQSSLNDPRLV
-89 ISYEPSAL
+89 ISYEPSTL
-97 EPPQQAPALTS
+97 EAPRQAPALDS
-108 LTQEELLARLQ
+108 LTQEELIAGLQ
-119 KGIRHDILEGNVGYL
+119 NGIRHEVLEGNVGYL
-134 RVDDIPSQEVMSKL
+134 RVDDIPGQEVLSKL
-148 GDFLV
+148 RSFLV
-153 ANVWRKL
+153 VNVWKKL
-160 MGTSALVLD
+160 MDTSALVLD

-175 GHVSG
+175 GQVSG
-180 IPYIIS
+180 ISYVIS

-195 HVDTIYDRPSN
+195 HVDTIYNRPSN
-206 TTTEIWTLPQVL
+206 TTTEIWTLPDVL

-224 DRDVVVLTSGHTG
+224 DKDVVVLTSGRTG
-237 GVAEDIAYILKQM
+237 GVAEDIAYILKQI

-269 LRIGQSDFFLTVPV
+269 LRIGQSDFFFTVPV
-283 SRSLGPLS
+283 SRSLGPLGEGS
-291 GGIQTWEGSGVL
+291 QTWEGSGVL

-315 KALAILMLRR
+315 KALAILKLRR
-325 ALPEVI
+325 ALPGVI
-331 QRLQEALKDY
+331 QRLQEALQDY
-341 YALVERVP
+341 YTLVDRVP
-349 ALLHHLA
+349 ALLQHLA

-387 VWAVRPKETPSELE
+387 VQVVRSKEISSGPGGDVEE
-401 AGADAP
+401 P
-407 QEVVLAVPKDEAAQR
+407 PEVVPALPEDEDARR
-422 ALVDAVFQVSVLPG
+422 ALVDSVFQVSVLPG

-447 DASVLEVL
+447 DASVLGEL

-472 LILDLRQNPGGPS
+472 LIMDLRQNPGGPS
-485 SAVPLL
+485 TAMPML

-496 GPDPGPVRLFTTY
+496 GPDAGPMRLFTTY
-509 DRRTNITQEHFSRT
+509 DRRTNVTQEHFSQT
-523 DLLGQHYS
+523 ELPGQRYGN
-531 TQRGVYLLTSHR
+531 QRGVYLLTSHR

-569 GSLLHTCTVPLLEM
+569 GSLLHTQTVSLLET
-583 PEGSLAL
+583 PEGGLAL

-619 EALDRAQE
+619 EALDKAQE
-627 VLEFHRSLGA
+627 VLEFHRSLGE
-637 LVEGTGHLLEAHYA
+637 LVEGTGRLLEAHYA

-696 RLLVFHSPGEL
+696 RLLVFHSPGEML
-707 AAEEVPPPPPA
+707 VEEMPPPPPA

-750 AELETVRAIG
+750 AEMETVKAVG

-767 WQRLVDTAALIIDL
+767 WQKLVDTAALVIDL

-795 CSYFFEADPRQHLF
+795 CSYFFEAEPRQHLY
-809 SVFDRAT
+809 SIFDRAT

-822 WTMLQVAG
+822 WTLPQVAG

-897 LSATTG
+897 LSASTG

-916 VPMGEALSTARDI
+916 VPMSAALSIARDI

-954 ELGAKMAAK
+954 ELGVMMAAK
-963 LSRMQSRY
+963 LSGLQARY

-977 GSLAEMLGADLQML
+977 ASLAEMLQADLQML
-991 SGDPHLKTA
+991 SGDPHLKIA
-1000 HIPEDAKDQIPG
+1000 HIPEDAKDRIPG

-1017 IPSPEAFEDLI
+1017 IPSPEVFEDLI
-1028 KFSFHTNVLEDNI
+1028 KFSFHTNVLEGNI

-1047 MFGDYELLTQVSEL
+1047 MFADSELLTQVSEL

-1074 AMIVDMRFNIGG
+1074 SLIIDMRFNIGG
-1086 PTSSIPALCS
+1086 PTSSISSLCS
-1096 FFYDEGPPVLLDKI
+1096 YFFDEGPPILLDKI

-1120 LWTHSQLTGERYGS
+1120 LWTHAGLEGERYGS
-1134 KKNVIILTSS
+1134 KKSIVILTSS
-1144 VTAGAAEEFT
+1144 LTTGAAEEFT

-1161 RALVIGEVTSGGC
+1161 RALVVGEVTSGGC

-1193 ARSVGAADG
+1193 ARSVGSADG
-1202 SSWEGVGVVPH
+1202 SSWEGVGVVPDV
-1213 MAVPAEAALARA
+1213 AAPADAALSRA
-1225 KEMLQHTLL
+1225 KEMLQHTVL
-1234 RARRSAGLQDCP
+1234 RVRRSPGLRGRHKGLLGQHLGRAGPLGHFQGA
-1246 EDLLRQSPRL
+1246 PRHEVL
-1256 LSKLSSFRQ
+1256 TEVPKGRKRGVMSS
-1265 RPKSELQCCILTHS
+1265 
-1279 AAAEGEQPWA
+1279 G
-1289 AVCGP
+1289 
-1294 ALLLQVQPVAVLAL
+1294 
-1308 VTQPTPNGDLLR
+1308 
-1320 CRRVS
+1320 

>member
-11 MLLCGPAGPMHLF
+11 TLLCGLADPTYLF

-38 NYCFPENLLGM
+38 NYCFPENLMGM

-60 EILAISDP
+60 EILDISDP

-74 LTAGVQNSLNDPRLV
+74 LTTGVQSSLNDPRLV
-89 ISYEPSAL
+89 ISYEPSTL
-97 EPPQQAPALTS
+97 QAPRQASALTN
-108 LTQEELLARLQ
+108 LTQEELLARLK
-119 KGIRHDILEGNVGYL
+119 KGIHHEVLEGNVGYL
-134 RVDDIPSQEVMSKL
+134 RVDDIPGQEVVSKL
-148 GDFLV
+148 GGFLV
-153 ANVWRKL
+153 ASVWRKL

-175 GHVSG
+175 GHISG
-180 IPYIIS
+180 IPYFIS

-224 DRDVVVLTSGHTG
+224 DKDVVVLTSGHTG
-237 GVAEDIAYILKQM
+237 GVAEDITYILKQM

-256 GERTVGGA
+256 GERTGGGA

-269 LRIGQSDFFLTVPV
+269 IRIGQSDFFLTVPV
-283 SRSLGPLS
+283 SRSLGPL
-291 GGIQTWEGSGVL
+291 GGGSQTWEGSGIL

-315 KALAILMLRR
+315 KALAILTLRR
-325 ALPEVI
+325 ALPGVVR
-331 QRLQEALKDY
+331 RLQGALQTY
-341 YALVERVP
+341 YTLVDRVP

-356 SMDLSSVVSE
+356 NMDFSAVVSE
-366 EDLVTKLNA
+366 EDLVAKLNA
-375 GLQAVSEDPRLL
+375 GLQTASEDPRLL
-387 VWAVRPKETPSELE
+387 VRAVSPKETSSGPEVGE
-401 AGADAP
+401 DDP
-407 QEVVLAVPKDEAAQR
+407 PEVVPTVPDNEAARR
-422 ALVDAVFQVSVLPG
+422 ALVGAMFQVSVLPG

-447 DASVLEVL
+447 NASVLEAL
-455 GPYILHQVW
+455 NPYIVRQVW
-464 EPLQDTEH
+464 GPLQDTEH
-472 LILDLRQNPGGPS
+472 LIMDLRQNPGGPS

-496 GPDPGPVRLFTTY
+496 GPDAGSVRLFTTY
-509 DRRTNITQEHFSRT
+509 DRRTNITQEHFSRME
-523 DLLGQHYS
+523 LLGQRYPI
-531 TQRGVYLLTSHR
+531 QRGVYLLTSHR

-569 GSLLHTCTVPLLEM
+569 GSLLHTRTVPLLEM
-583 PEGSLAL
+583 PEGDLVL

-627 VLEFHRSLGA
+627 VLEFHRSLEA
-637 LVEGTGHLLEAHYA
+637 LVESTGHLVEAHYA

-659 GALLRAKL
+659 SALLRAKL
-667 AQGAYRTAVD
+667 TQGAYRTAVD

-696 RLLVFHSPGEL
+696 RLLVFHSPSEMV
-707 AAEEVPPPPPA
+707 AEEVPLPPPA

-723 ELSYL
+723 EVSYL
-728 IEALFKTEVLPG
+728 IEALFKIEVLPG

-750 AELETVRAIG
+750 AELETVKAIG

-767 WQRLVDTAALIIDL
+767 WQKLVDTAALVVDL

-795 CSYFFEADPRQHLF
+795 CSYFFEAEPRQHLY

-822 WTMLQVAG
+822 WTLPQVAG
-830 QRYGS
+830 QRYGP
-835 HKDLYILMSHT
+835 HKDLYILMSHI

-879 IYQVGSSPLYA
+879 IYQVGSSPLYT
-890 SMPTQVA
+890 SMPTQMA
-897 LSATTG
+897 LSASTG

-916 VPMGEALSTARDI
+916 VPMSEALSTARDI

-940 QTAGKLVADNYASP
+940 QTTGKLVADNYASP

-963 LSRMQSRY
+963 LSRLQGHYS
-971 ARVTSE
+971 RVTSE
-977 GSLAEMLGADLQML
+977 GALAEMLGADLQML

-1000 HIPEDAKDQIPG
+1000 HIPEDAKDRIPG
-1012 IVPMQ
+1012 IVPVQ
-1017 IPSPEAFEDLI
+1017 IPSPEVFEDLI
-1028 KFSFHTNVLEDNI
+1028 KFSFHTNVFEDNL

-1047 MFGDYELLTQVSEL
+1047 MFGDCELLTQVSEL

-1074 AMIVDMRFNIGG
+1074 AMIIDMRFNIGG
-1086 PTSSIPALCS
+1086 PTSSISALCS
-1096 FFYDEGPPVLLDKI
+1096 YFFDEGPPILLDKI
-1110 YNRPNDSVSE
+1110 YSRPNDSVSE
-1120 LWTHSQLTGERYGS
+1120 LWTHSRLTGERYGS
-1134 KKNVIILTSS
+1134 KKNVAILTSAL
-1144 VTAGAAEEFT
+1144 TAGAAEEFT

-1174 QPPQTYHVDDTDL
+1174 QPPQTYHVDDTHL

-1213 MAVPAEAALARA
+1213 VAVPAEAALTRA

-1234 RARRSAGLQDCP
+1234 RARRSPGEEKLADLKTSSKAKQAP
-1246 EDLLRQSPRL
+1246 EGDG
-1256 LSKLSSFRQ
+1256 
-1265 RPKSELQCCILTHS
+1265 ELGGNL
-1279 AAAEGEQPWA
+1279 EE
-1289 AVCGP
+1289 
-1294 ALLLQVQPVAVLAL
+1294 
-1308 VTQPTPNGDLLR
+1308 
-1320 CRRVS
+1320 

>member
-1 MTREWALILS
+1 MVKRALCRSQPSFWVPMMREWVLFLS
-11 MLLCGPAGPMHLF
+11 TLLCGLAGPTHFF

-38 NYCFPENLLGM
+38 NYCFPENLMGM

-60 EILAISDP
+60 EILGISDP
-68 QTLAHV
+68 QTLARV
-74 LTAGVQNSLNDPRLV
+74 LTAGVQSSLNDPHLV

-97 EPPQQAPALTS
+97 SAPQQVSALTN
-108 LTQEELLARLQ
+108 LTQEEALARLQ
-119 KGIRHDILEGNVGYL
+119 KGIRHDVLEGNVGYL
-134 RVDDIPSQEVMSKL
+134 RVDDIPSQEVASKL
-148 GDFLV
+148 GGFLV
-153 ANVWRKL
+153 ASVWRKL
-160 MGTSALVLD
+160 LGTSALVLD
-169 LRHCTG
+169 LRRCTG

-180 IPYIIS
+180 IPYVIS
-186 YLHPGNTVL
+186 YLHPGSTVL

-224 DRDVVVLTSGHTG
+224 DKDVVVLTSGHTG

-283 SRSLGPLS
+283 SRSLGPL
-291 GGIQTWEGSGVL
+291 GGGSQMWEGSGVL

-315 KALAILMLRR
+315 KALAILTLRR
-325 ALPEVI
+325 ALPGVMR
-331 QRLQEALKDY
+331 RLQEALQDY
-341 YALVERVP
+341 YTLVDRVP
-349 ALLHHLA
+349 SLLHHLA
-356 SMDLSSVVSE
+356 SMDFSTVVSE
-366 EDLVTKLNA
+366 EDLVTKLNT

-387 VWAVRPKETPSELE
+387 VRAVKQKETPSGPEARADDPLE
-401 AGADAP
+401 VAP
-407 QEVVLAVPKDEAAQR
+407 KVPEDEVARQ
-422 ALVDAVFQVSVLPG
+422 ALVNSVFQVSVLPG

-441 RFDSFA
+441 RFDRFA
-447 DASVLEVL
+447 DASVLETL
-455 GPYILHQVW
+455 GPYILRQVW

-472 LILDLRQNPGGPS
+472 LIMDLRQNPGGPS
-485 SAVPLL
+485 TAVPLL

-496 GPDPGPVRLFTTY
+496 GPDTSPVRLFTTY
-509 DRRTNITQEHFSRT
+509 DRHTNVTQEHFSHSK
-523 DLLGQHYS
+523 LLGQRYGS
-531 TQRGVYLLTSHR
+531 QRGVYLLTSHR

-569 GSLLHTCTVPLLEM
+569 GCLLHARTVPLLET

-619 EALDRAQE
+619 DALGRAQE

-637 LVEGTGHLLEAHYA
+637 LVEGTGRLLEAHYA

-659 GALLRAKL
+659 GDLLRAKL

-707 AAEEVPPPPPA
+707 AAEEMPPPA
-718 VPSPE
+718 PAAFSPE

-740 RLGYLRFDAM
+740 QLGYLRFDAM
-750 AELETVRAIG
+750 AELETVKAIG
-760 PQLVQLV
+760 LQLVQLV
-767 WQRLVDTAALIIDL
+767 WQRLVDTATLIVDL
-781 RYNPGSYSTAVPLL
+781 RYNSGSYTTVVPLL
-795 CSYFFEADPRQHLF
+795 CSYFFEAEPRRHLY

-822 WTMLQVAG
+822 WTLPQVAG
-830 QRYGS
+830 QRYGV

-853 FAHTMQDLQRA
+853 FAHTMQDLHRA

-890 SMPTQVA
+890 SMPTQMA
-897 LSATTG
+897 LSASTS
-903 EAWDLAGVEPDIT
+903 EPWDLAGVEPDIT
-916 VPMGEALSTARDI
+916 VPMSEALSTAQNI
-929 VALRAKVPTVL
+929 VTLRAKVPTVL
-940 QTAGKLVADNYASP
+940 QTTRKLVADNYASP
-954 ELGAKMAAK
+954 DLGAKMAAK
-963 LSRMQSRY
+963 LNHLQSRY

-977 GSLAEMLGADLQML
+977 GALAEMLGADLQVL

-1000 HIPEDAKDQIPG
+1000 HIPEDAKDRIPG

-1028 KFSFHTNVLEDNI
+1028 KFSFHTNVFEDNI

-1047 MFGDYELLTQVSEL
+1047 MFGDCELLTQVSKL

-1069 IVHTD
+1069 IVHTN
-1074 AMIVDMRFNIGG
+1074 AMIIDMRFNIGG
-1086 PTSSIPALCS
+1086 PMSSISALCS
-1096 FFYDEGPPVLLDKI
+1096 YFFDEGPPVLLDKI
-1110 YNRPNDSVSE
+1110 YSRPNDSVIE
-1120 LWTHSQLTGERYGS
+1120 LWTHTRLAGERYGS
-1134 KKNVIILTSS
+1134 KKSVVILTSG

-1174 QPPQTYHVDDTDL
+1174 QPPQTYHVDDTHL

-1202 SSWEGVGVVPH
+1202 SSWEGVGVAPH
-1213 MAVPAEAALARA
+1213 VAVPAEAALTRA
-1225 KEMLQHTLL
+1225 TEMLQHMLR
-1234 RARRSAGLQDCP
+1234 RARRSPGQQGPLERLRVQSSGAGETSGPLTEGAQ
-1246 EDLLRQSPRL
+1246 
-1256 LSKLSSFRQ
+1256 
-1265 RPKSELQCCILTHS
+1265 IL
-1279 AAAEGEQPWA
+1279 G
-1289 AVCGP
+1289 
-1294 ALLLQVQPVAVLAL
+1294 LA
-1308 VTQPTPNGDLLR
+1308 
-1320 CRRVS
+1320 

>member
-1 MTREWALILS
+1 MTREWALLLS
-11 MLLCGPAGPMHLF
+11 MLLCGLAGPTHLF

-38 NYCFPENLLGM
+38 NYCFPENLMGM

-74 LTAGVQNSLNDPRLV
+74 LTTGVQSSLNDPRLV
-89 ISYEPSAL
+89 ISYEPSTL
-97 EPPQQAPALTS
+97 EAPRQAPALTN
-108 LTQEELLARLQ
+108 LTKEEMLARLQ
-119 KGIRHDILEGNVGYL
+119 KGIRHEVLEGNVGYL
-134 RVDDIPSQEVMSKL
+134 RVDDIPSQEVVSKL
-148 GDFLV
+148 GGFLV
-153 ANVWRKL
+153 ASVWRKL

-180 IPYIIS
+180 IPYVIS

-224 DRDVVVLTSGHTG
+224 DKDVVVLTSGHTG
-237 GVAEDIAYILKQM
+237 GVAEDITYILKQM

-283 SRSLGPLS
+283 SRSLGPL
-291 GGIQTWEGSGVL
+291 GGGSQTWEGSGVL

-315 KALAILMLRR
+315 KALAILTLRR
-325 ALPEVI
+325 ALPGVV
-331 QRLQEALKDY
+331 QRLQEALQTY
-341 YALVERVP
+341 YTLVDRVP
-349 ALLHHLA
+349 SLLHHLA
-356 SMDLSSVVSE
+356 NMDFSAVVSE

-375 GLQAVSEDPRLL
+375 GLQTVSEDPRLL
-387 VWAVRPKETPSELE
+387 VRAVRAK
-401 AGADAP
+401 DASSAP
-407 QEVVLAVPKDEAAQR
+407 EVGEDEPPEVVPTVPGAEAARQ
-422 ALVDAVFQVSVLPG
+422 ALVVSMFQVSVLPG

-455 GPYILHQVW
+455 SPYIVRQVW
-464 EPLQDTEH
+464 APLQGTEH
-472 LILDLRQNPGGPS
+472 LIVDLRQNPGGPS

-496 GPDPGPVRLFTTY
+496 GPDNGSVRLFTTY
-509 DRRTNITQEHFSRT
+509 DRRTNITQEHFSRME
-523 DLLGQHYS
+523 LLGRGYP

-569 GSLLHTCTVPLLEM
+569 GSLLHTCTVPLLET
-583 PEGSLAL
+583 PEGGLVL

-627 VLEFHRSLGA
+627 VLEFHRSLEA
-637 LVEGTGHLLEAHYA
+637 LVEGTGHLVEAHYA
-651 RPEVVGQT
+651 RPEVIGQT
-659 GALLRAKL
+659 SALLRAKL

-696 RLLVFHSPGEL
+696 RLLVFHSPGEMVV
-707 AAEEVPPPPPA
+707 EEVPPPPPV

-723 ELSYL
+723 EVSYL

-750 AELETVRAIG
+750 AELETVKAIG

-767 WQRLVDTAALIIDL
+767 WQRLVDTAALVVDL

-795 CSYFFEADPRQHLF
+795 CSYFFEAEPRQHLY

-822 WTMLQVAG
+822 WTLPQVAG
-830 QRYGS
+830 KRYGP
-835 HKDLYILMSHT
+835 HKDLYILMSHI

-879 IYQVGSSPLYA
+879 IYQ
-890 SMPTQVA
+890 
-897 LSATTG
+897 
-903 EAWDLAGVEPDIT
+903 
-916 VPMGEALSTARDI
+916 
-929 VALRAKVPTVL
+929 
-940 QTAGKLVADNYASP
+940 
-954 ELGAKMAAK
+954 
-963 LSRMQSRY
+963 
-971 ARVTSE
+971 
-977 GSLAEMLGADLQML
+977 ML

-1000 HIPEDAKDQIPG
+1000 HIPEDAKDRIPG

-1017 IPSPEAFEDLI
+1017 IPSPEVFEDLI
-1028 KFSFHTNVLEDNI
+1028 KFSFHTNVFEDNL

-1047 MFGDYELLTQVSEL
+1047 TFGDCELLTQVSEL

-1074 AMIVDMRFNIGG
+1074 AMIIDMRFNIGG
-1086 PTSSIPALCS
+1086 PTSSISALCS
-1096 FFYDEGPPVLLDKI
+1096 YFFDEGPPILLDKI
-1110 YNRPNDSVSE
+1110 YSRPNDSVSE
-1120 LWTHSQLTGERYGS
+1120 LWTHTRLAGERYGS
-1134 KKNVIILTSS
+1134 KKNVAILTSAL
-1144 VTAGAAEEFT
+1144 TAGAAEEFT
-1154 YIMKRLG
+1154 YIMKKLG

-1174 QPPQTYHVDDTDL
+1174 QPPQTYHVDDTHL

-1193 ARSVGAADG
+1193 ARSVGAVDG

-1213 MAVPAEAALARA
+1213 VAVPAEGALTRA

-1234 RARRSAGLQDCP
+1234 RARRS
-1246 EDLLRQSPRL
+1246 PRMGGT
-1256 LSKLSSFRQ
+1256 S
-1265 RPKSELQCCILTHS
+1265 RPHTKGTP
-1279 AAAEGEQPWA
+1279 AR
-1289 AVCGP
+1289 GP
-1294 ALLLQVQPVAVLAL
+1294 A
-1308 VTQPTPNGDLLR
+1308 
-1320 CRRVS
+1320 

>member
-1 MTREWALILS
+1 MTREWALLLS
-11 MLLCGPAGPMHLF
+11 MLLCGLAGPTHLF

-38 NYCFPENLLGM
+38 NYCFPENLIGM

-74 LTAGVQNSLNDPRLV
+74 LTTGVQSSLNDPRLV
-89 ISYEPSAL
+89 ISYEPSTL
-97 EPPQQAPALTS
+97 EAPRQAPALTN
-108 LTQEELLARLQ
+108 LTKEEMLARLQ
-119 KGIRHDILEGNVGYL
+119 KGIRHEVLEGNVGYL
-134 RVDDIPSQEVMSKL
+134 RVDDIPSQEVVSKL
-148 GDFLV
+148 GGFLV
-153 ANVWRKL
+153 ASVWRKL

-169 LRHCTG
+169 FRHCTG

-180 IPYIIS
+180 IPYVIS

-224 DRDVVVLTSGHTG
+224 DKDVVVLTSGHTG
-237 GVAEDIAYILKQM
+237 GVAEDITYILKQM

-283 SRSLGPLS
+283 SRSLGPL
-291 GGIQTWEGSGVL
+291 GGGSQTWEGSGVL

-315 KALAILMLRR
+315 KALAILSLRR
-325 ALPEVI
+325 ALPGVVR
-331 QRLQEALKDY
+331 RLQEALQTY
-341 YALVERVP
+341 YTLVDRVP
-349 ALLHHLA
+349 SLLHHLA
-356 SMDLSSVVSE
+356 NMDFSAVVSE

-375 GLQAVSEDPRLL
+375 GLQTVSEDPRLL
-387 VWAVRPKETPSELE
+387 VRAVRAK
-401 AGADAP
+401 DASSGPEVGEDEP
-407 QEVVLAVPKDEAAQR
+407 QEVVPTVPGAEAARQ
-422 ALVDAVFQVSVLPG
+422 ALVVSMFQVSVLPG

-455 GPYILHQVW
+455 SPYIVRQVW
-464 EPLQDTEH
+464 APLQGTEH
-472 LILDLRQNPGGPS
+472 LIVDLRQNPGGPS

-496 GPDPGPVRLFTTY
+496 GPDNGSVRLFTTY
-509 DRRTNITQEHFSRT
+509 DRRTNITQEHFSRME
-523 DLLGQHYS
+523 LLGRGYP

-569 GSLLHTCTVPLLEM
+569 GSLLHTCTVPLLET
-583 PEGSLAL
+583 PEGGLVL

-627 VLEFHRSLGA
+627 VLEFHRSLEA
-637 LVEGTGHLLEAHYA
+637 LVEGTGHLVEAHYA
-651 RPEVVGQT
+651 RPEVIGQT
-659 GALLRAKL
+659 SALLRAKL
-667 AQGAYRTAVD
+667 AEGAYRTAVD

-696 RLLVFHSPGEL
+696 RLLVFHSPGEMV
-707 AAEEVPPPPPA
+707 AEEAPPPPPV

-723 ELSYL
+723 EVSYL

-750 AELETVRAIG
+750 AELETVKAIG

-767 WQRLVDTAALIIDL
+767 WQRLVDTAALVVDL

-795 CSYFFEADPRQHLF
+795 CSYFFEVEPRQHLY

-822 WTMLQVAG
+822 WTLPQVAG
-830 QRYGS
+830 KRYGP
-835 HKDLYILMSHT
+835 HKDLYILMSHI

-864 TVIGEPTAGGALSVG
+864 TIIGEPTAGGALSVG

-890 SMPTQVA
+890 SMPTQMA
-897 LSATTG
+897 LSASTG

-916 VPMGEALSTARDI
+916 VPMSEALSTARDI

-940 QTAGKLVADNYASP
+940 QTTGKLVADNYASP

-971 ARVTSE
+971 SRVTSE
-977 GSLAEMLGADLQML
+977 GALAEMLGADLQML

-1000 HIPEDAKDQIPG
+1000 HIPEDAKDRIPG

-1017 IPSPEAFEDLI
+1017 IPSPEVFEDLI
-1028 KFSFHTNVLEDNI
+1028 KFSFHTNVFEDNL

-1047 MFGDYELLTQVSEL
+1047 TFGDCELLTQVSEL

-1074 AMIVDMRFNIGG
+1074 AMIIDMRFNIGG
-1086 PTSSIPALCS
+1086 PTSSISALCS
-1096 FFYDEGPPVLLDKI
+1096 YFFDEGPPILLDKI
-1110 YNRPNDSVSE
+1110 YSRPNNSVSE
-1120 LWTHSQLTGERYGS
+1120 LWTHTRLAGERYGS
-1134 KKNVIILTSS
+1134 KKNVAILTSAL
-1144 VTAGAAEEFT
+1144 TAGAAEEFT
-1154 YIMKRLG
+1154 YIMKKLG

-1174 QPPQTYHVDDTDL
+1174 QSPQTYHVDDTHL

-1193 ARSVGAADG
+1193 ARSVGAVDG

-1213 MAVPAEAALARA
+1213 VAVPAEGALTRA

-1234 RARRSAGLQDCP
+1234 RARRS
-1246 EDLLRQSPRL
+1246 PRMGGT
-1256 LSKLSSFRQ
+1256 S
-1265 RPKSELQCCILTHS
+1265 RPHTKGTP
-1279 AAAEGEQPWA
+1279 AR
-1289 AVCGP
+1289 GP
-1294 ALLLQVQPVAVLAL
+1294 A
-1308 VTQPTPNGDLLR
+1308 
-1320 CRRVS
+1320 

>member
-1 MTREWALILS
+1 MMTEWALLLLV
-11 MLLCGPAGPMHLF
+11 LLCDLASPTQLF

-38 NYCFPENLLGM
+38 NYCFPENLMGM
-49 QEAIEQAIKSR
+49 QVAIEQAMKSQ
-60 EILAISDP
+60 EILGISDP
-68 QTLAHV
+68 QTLARV
-74 LTAGVQNSLNDPRLV
+74 LTDGVQSYLNDPRLV
-89 ISYEPSAL
+89 ISYEPSTVEEL
-97 EPPQQAPALTS
+97 RQAPAPTNLS
-108 LTQEELLARLQ
+108 QEELLAGLQ
-119 KGIRHDILEGNVGYL
+119 KSIRHEVLEGNVGYL
-134 RVDDIPSQEVMSKL
+134 RVDDLPSQEVLSRL
-148 GDFLV
+148 GTLLMT
-153 ANVWRKL
+153 NVWKQL

-169 LRHCTG
+169 LRQCPS

-195 HVDTIYDRPSN
+195 HVDTIYNRPSN

-218 GERYSA
+218 GERYSTEK
-224 DRDVVVLTSGHTG
+224 DVVVLTSSRTG

-256 GERTVGGA
+256 GERTEGGA

-269 LRIGQSDFFLTVPV
+269 LRIGQSNFFLTVPV
-283 SRSLGPLS
+283 SRSLGPL
-291 GGIQTWEGSGVL
+291 GGGSQTWEGSGVL
-303 PCVGTPAEQALE
+303 PCVGTPAEHALE
-315 KALAILMLRR
+315 KALAILTLRR
-325 ALPEVI
+325 ALPGVTR
-331 QRLQEALKDY
+331 RLQEALREY
-341 YALVERVP
+341 YALVDCVP
-349 ALLHHLA
+349 ALLHRLA
-356 SMDLSSVVSE
+356 SMDYSTVVSE
-366 EDLVTKLNA
+366 EDLVAKLNSA
-375 GLQAVSEDPRLL
+375 LQAVSEDPRLL
-387 VWAVRPKETPSELE
+387 VRAVGPRETSLGPE
-401 AGADAP
+401 AEAHEPPEAEP
-407 QEVVLAVPKDEAAQR
+407 EVPKDEAARQ

-441 RFDSFA
+441 RFDRFA
-447 DASVLEVL
+447 DDSVLGAL
-455 GPYILHQVW
+455 GPYVLHQVW
-464 EPLQDTEH
+464 EPLQNTEH
-472 LILDLRQNPGGPS
+472 LIMDLRHNPGGPS

-496 GPDPGPVRLFTTY
+496 GSEDSPVHLFTTY
-509 DRRTNITQEHFSRT
+509 DRHTNITREHFSRRE
-523 DLLGQHYS
+523 LLGQRYGH
-531 TQRGVYLLTSHR
+531 QRGVYLLTSHR
-543 TATAAEELAFLMQ
+543 TATAAEEFAFLMQ

-569 GSLLHTCTVPLLEM
+569 GSLLHTCTVPLLDL
-583 PEGSLAL
+583 PEGGLVI

-600 HGECWLGGGVVP
+600 HGEGWLGGGVVP

-619 EALDRAQE
+619 EALDRARE
-627 VLEFHRSLGA
+627 VLEFHRSLGT

-651 RPEVVGQT
+651 RPEVVGHT
-659 GALLRAKL
+659 RALLRAKL
-667 AQGAYRTAVD
+667 AHGAYRTAVD

-684 LTADLQEMSGDH
+684 LTADLQEVSEDH
-696 RLLVFHSPGEL
+696 RLLVFHSPEEL
-707 AAEEVPPPPPA
+707 VAEEMPLPPPA
-718 VPSPE
+718 IPSPE

-728 IEALFKTEVLPG
+728 IEALFKTDVLPG

-750 AELETVRAIG
+750 AELETVKAIG

-767 WQRLVDTAALIIDL
+767 WQRLVDTAALVVDL
-781 RYNPGSYSTAVPLL
+781 RYNPGSYSSAVPLL
-795 CSYFFEADPRQHLF
+795 CSYFFEAEPRQHLY

-816 SRVTEV
+816 SSITEV
-822 WTMLQVAG
+822 WTLPQVAG

-835 HKDLYILMSHT
+835 QKDLYVLMSHT

-864 TVIGEPTAGGALSVG
+864 TIIGEPTAGGTLSVG

-890 SMPTQVA
+890 SMPTQMA

-916 VPMGEALSTARDI
+916 VPMSEALSTAQDI

-963 LSRMQSRY
+963 LSGLQSHY

-977 GSLAEMLGADLQML
+977 AALAEMLGADLQML

-1000 HIPEDAKDQIPG
+1000 HIPEDAKDRIPG

-1017 IPSPEAFEDLI
+1017 IPSPEAFADLI

-1047 MFGDYELLTQVSEL
+1047 MFGDCELLTQVSEL
-1061 LVEHVWKK
+1061 LVQHIWKE

-1074 AMIVDMRFNIGG
+1074 AMVIDMRFNIGG
-1086 PTSSIPALCS
+1086 PTSSISALCS
-1096 FFYDEGPPVLLDKI
+1096 YFFDEGLPILLDKI
-1110 YNRPNDSVSE
+1110 YSRPNDSVTE
-1120 LWTHSQLTGERYGS
+1120 LWTRTHLAGERYGS
-1134 KKNVIILTSS
+1134 KKSVAILTSS

-1174 QPPQTYHVDDTDL
+1174 QPPQTYHVDDTHL

-1202 SSWEGVGVVPH
+1202 SSWEGVGVTPH
-1213 MAVPAEAALARA
+1213 VLVPAEVALARA
-1225 KEMLQHTLL
+1225 QEMLQQD
-1234 RARRSAGLQDCP
+1234 LQ
-1246 EDLLRQSPRL
+1246 
-1256 LSKLSSFRQ
+1256 
-1265 RPKSELQCCILTHS
+1265 
-1279 AAAEGEQPWA
+1279 G
-1289 AVCGP
+1289 
-1294 ALLLQVQPVAVLAL
+1294 
-1308 VTQPTPNGDLLR
+1308 
-1320 CRRVS
+1320 

>member
-1 MTREWALILS
+1 MREWLLVLS
-11 MLLCGPAGPMHLF
+11 MLFYGLAGPTLLF
-24 QPSLVLDMAKVLLD
+24 QPSLVLDMAKILLD
-38 NYCFPENLLGM
+38 NYCFPENLMGM
-49 QEAIEQAIKSR
+49 QAAIEQAMKSD
-60 EILAISDP
+60 EIMSISDP

-74 LTAGVQNSLNDPRLV
+74 LTVGMQSSLNDPRLV
-89 ISYEPSAL
+89 ISYEPSIPEA
-97 EPPQQAPALTS
+97 PQQAPALTN
-108 LTQEELLARLQ
+108 LTLEELLSGLETN
-119 KGIRHDILEGNVGYL
+119 IHYEILEGHVGYL
-134 RVDDIPSQEVMSKL
+134 QVNDIPGQEVLSQL
-148 GDFLV
+148 GGFLV
-153 ANVWRKL
+153 EHMWSKL

-169 LRHCTG
+169 LRYCTG
-175 GHVSG
+175 GHISG

-186 YLHPGNTVL
+186 YLNPGNTVL

-206 TTTEIWTLPQVL
+206 TTTEIWTLPEVL

-224 DRDVVVLTSGHTG
+224 DKDVVVLTSGRTG

-256 GERTVGGA
+256 GERTEGGA

-269 LRIGQSDFFLTVPV
+269 LRVGQSNFFLTVPV
-283 SRSLGPLS
+283 SRSLGPL
-291 GGIQTWEGSGVL
+291 GGGSQTWEGSGVL

-315 KALAILMLRR
+315 KALAILTLRR
-325 ALPEVI
+325 ALPGIV
-331 QRLQEALKDY
+331 RHLQEALQEY
-341 YALVERVP
+341 YTLVDRVP
-349 ALLHHLA
+349 ALVHHLA
-356 SMDLSSVVSE
+356 SMDYSAVVSE

-375 GLQAVSEDPRLL
+375 GLQAVSEDPRL
-387 VWAVRPKETPSELE
+387 VVRAVGPKETSSGPEAEVDDTLVAAPEVPEL
-401 AGADAP
+401 P
-407 QEVVLAVPKDEAAQR
+407 QDEAARQ
-422 ALVDAVFQVSVLPG
+422 AVVNSVFQVSVLPG
-436 NVGYL
+436 NVGYM
-441 RFDSFA
+441 RFDGFP
-447 DASVLEVL
+447 DASVLGALAPYVL
-455 GPYILHQVW
+455 RQVW

-472 LILDLRQNPGGPS
+472 LIMDLRYNPGGPS

-496 GPDPGPVRLFTTY
+496 GPEEGSVRLFTTY
-509 DRRTNITQEHFSRT
+509 DRRTNVTQEHFSSSE
-523 DLLGQHYS
+523 LLGPRYGN
-531 TQRGVYLLTSHR
+531 QRGVYLLTSHR
-543 TATAAEELAFLMQ
+543 TATAAEEFAFLMQ

-569 GSLLHTCTVPLLEM
+569 GSLLHTCTVPLLDT
-583 PEGSLAL
+583 PEGGLVL

-600 HGECWLGGGVVP
+600 HGEGWLGGGVVP

-651 RPEVVGQT
+651 RPEVVEQMVS
-659 GALLRAKL
+659 LLRAKL
-667 AQGAYRTAVD
+667 AHGAYRTAVD

-684 LTADLQEMSGDH
+684 LTADLQEVSEDH

-707 AAEEVPPPPPA
+707 VAEEVPLPPPV

-728 IEALFKTEVLPG
+728 IEALFKSEVLPG

-760 PQLVQLV
+760 PQLVRLV
-767 WQRLVDTAALIIDL
+767 WQPVVDTAALVIDL
-781 RYNPGSYSTAVPLL
+781 RYNTGSYSSALPLL
-795 CSYFFEADPRQHLF
+795 CSYFFEAEPHQHLY
-809 SVFDRAT
+809 SIFDRAT
-816 SRVTEV
+816 SKVMEMWTVSQVT
-822 WTMLQVAG
+822 G
-830 QRYGS
+830 QRYDP

-890 SMPTQVA
+890 SMPTQMA

-903 EAWDLAGVEPDIT
+903 EAWDLAGVEPDVI
-916 VPMGEALSTARDI
+916 VPASEALSTAQDI

-963 LSRMQSRY
+963 LSGLQSRY

-977 GSLAEMLGADLQML
+977 GSLAEMLGADLQLL

-1000 HIPEDAKDQIPG
+1000 HIPEDAKDRIPG

-1017 IPSPEAFEDLI
+1017 IPSPEVFADLI

-1047 MFGDYELLTQVSEL
+1047 MFGDCELLTQVSEL
-1061 LVEHVWKK
+1061 LVEHIWKK

-1074 AMIVDMRFNIGG
+1074 AMIIDMRFNIGG
-1086 PTSSIPALCS
+1086 PTSSIAALCS
-1096 FFYDEGPPVLLDKI
+1096 YFFDEGPPVLLDKI
-1110 YNRPNDSVSE
+1110 YSRPNDSVSE
-1120 LWTHSQLTGERYGS
+1120 LWTHTRLAGERYGS
-1134 KKNVIILTSS
+1134 KKSVIILTSGL
-1144 VTAGAAEEFT
+1144 TAGAAEEFT

-1174 QPPQTYHVDDTDL
+1174 QPPQTYHVDDTHL

-1202 SSWEGVGVVPH
+1202 SSWEGVGVTPH
-1213 MAVPAEAALARA
+1213 VLVPADLALTRA
-1225 KEMLQHTLL
+1225 KERLQH
-1234 RARRSAGLQDCP
+1234 
-1246 EDLLRQSPRL
+1246 
-1256 LSKLSSFRQ
+1256 
-1265 RPKSELQCCILTHS
+1265 ILK
-1279 AAAEGEQPWA
+1279 G
-1289 AVCGP
+1289 
-1294 ALLLQVQPVAVLAL
+1294 
-1308 VTQPTPNGDLLR
+1308 
-1320 CRRVS
+1320 

>member
-1 MTREWALILS
+1 MREWVLL
-11 MLLCGPAGPMHLF
+11 LTTVLCGLAGPTHLF

-38 NYCFPENLLGM
+38 NYCFPENLVGM

-60 EILAISDP
+60 EILGISDP
-68 QTLAHV
+68 QTLAQV
-74 LTAGVQNSLNDPRLV
+74 LTAGVQSSLNDPRLV
-89 ISYEPSAL
+89 ISYEPSTL
-97 EPPQQAPALTS
+97 EPPREAPALTN
-108 LTQEELLARLQ
+108 LTQEELLAWLQ
-119 KGIRHDILEGNVGYL
+119 RGLRYDVLEGNVGYL
-134 RVDDIPSQEVMSKL
+134 RVDDIPGEEVLSKL
-148 GDFLV
+148 GQFLV
-153 ANVWRKL
+153 AHVWGKL

-175 GHVSG
+175 GQVSG
-180 IPYIIS
+180 IPYVIS

-206 TTTEIWTLPQVL
+206 TTTEIWTLPQVP
-218 GERYSA
+218 GERYGA
-224 DRDVVVLTSGHTG
+224 DKDVVVLTSGHTG

-264 LDLQK
+264 LNLQK
-269 LRIGQSDFFLTVPV
+269 LRIGQSNFFLTVPV
-283 SRSLGPLS
+283 SRSLGPL
-291 GGIQTWEGSGVL
+291 GGGSQTWEGSGVL

-315 KALAILMLRR
+315 KALSILTLRR
-325 ALPEVI
+325 ALPGVV
-331 QRLQEALKDY
+331 RCLQEALQDY
-341 YALVERVP
+341 YTLVDRVP
-349 ALLHHLA
+349 TLQNHLA
-356 SMDLSSVVSE
+356 SMDFSTVVSE

-387 VWAVRPKETPSELE
+387 VRAIGPRETPPGPEAEAEELP
-401 AGADAP
+401 G
-407 QEVVLAVPKDEAAQR
+407 EVPEVPEDEAARQ
-422 ALVDAVFQVSVLPG
+422 ALVDSVFQVSVLPG

-447 DASVLEVL
+447 DASVLGAL
-455 GPYILHQVW
+455 GPYILRQVW

-472 LILDLRQNPGGPS
+472 LIMDLRHNPGGPS
-485 SAVPLL
+485 SALPLL
-491 LSYFQ
+491 LSHFQ
-496 GPDPGPVRLFTTY
+496 GPEAGPVRLFTTY
-509 DRRTNITQEHFSRT
+509 DRRTNVTQEHFSHT
-523 DLLGQHYS
+523 ELLGPRYS
-531 TQRGVYLLTSHR
+531 THRGVYLLTSHR
-543 TATAAEELAFLMQ
+543 TATAAEEFAFLMQ

-569 GSLLHTCTVPLLEM
+569 GNLLHTRTVPLLDT
-583 PEGSLAL
+583 PGGRLAL
-590 TVPVLTFIDN
+590 TVPVLTFFDN
-600 HGECWLGGGVVP
+600 HGEAWLGGGVVP

-651 RPEVVGQT
+651 RLEVAGQM

-684 LTADLQEMSGDH
+684 LTADLQEVSGDH

-707 AAEEVPPPPPA
+707 VVEEAPPPPPA

-740 RLGYLRFDAM
+740 HLGYLRFDAM
-750 AELETVRAIG
+750 AELETVKAIG
-760 PQLVQLV
+760 PQLVRLV
-767 WQRLVDTAALIIDL
+767 WQKLVDTAALVVDL
-781 RYNPGSYSTAVPLL
+781 RYNPGSYTTAVPLL
-795 CSYFFEADPRQHLF
+795 CSYFFEAAPLQHLY
-809 SVFDRAT
+809 SIFDRAS
-816 SRVTEV
+816 SRVTDV
-822 WTMLQVAG
+822 WTLPQVAG

-890 SMPTQVA
+890 SMPTQMA

-903 EAWDLAGVEPDIT
+903 QAWDLAGVEPDVT
-916 VPMGEALSTARDI
+916 VPMGEALSTAQDI

-954 ELGAKMAAK
+954 ELGAKMAAE
-963 LSRMQSRY
+963 LSGLQSHY
-971 ARVTSE
+971 SRVTSE
-977 GSLAEMLGADLQML
+977 VALAEMLGVDLQML

-1000 HIPEDAKDQIPG
+1000 HIPEDSKDRIPG

-1047 MFGDYELLTQVSEL
+1047 MFADCELLIQVSEL
-1061 LVEHVWKK
+1061 LVEHIWKK
-1069 IVHTD
+1069 IMHTD

-1086 PTSSIPALCS
+1086 PTSSIPVLCS
-1096 FFYDEGPPVLLDKI
+1096 YFFDEGPPVLLDKI
-1110 YNRPNDSVSE
+1110 YSRPNDSVSE
-1120 LWTHSQLTGERYGS
+1120 LWTHTQVAGERYGS
-1134 KKNVIILTSS
+1134 KKSMVILTSS

-1174 QPPQTYHVDDTDL
+1174 QPPQTYHVDDTHL
-1187 YITIPT
+1187 YLTIPT

-1202 SSWEGVGVVPH
+1202 SSWEGVGVTPH
-1213 MAVPAEAALARA
+1213 VAVPAEVALTRA
-1225 KEMLQHTLL
+1225 KEMLQHNLL
-1234 RARRSAGLQDCP
+1234 RLRRSTGL
-1246 EDLLRQSPRL
+1246 
-1256 LSKLSSFRQ
+1256 
-1265 RPKSELQCCILTHS
+1265 
-1279 AAAEGEQPWA
+1279 
-1289 AVCGP
+1289 
-1294 ALLLQVQPVAVLAL
+1294 
-1308 VTQPTPNGDLLR
+1308 
-1320 CRRVS
+1320 

>member
-1 MTREWALILS
+1 MQWLLVLS
-11 MLLCGPAGPMHLF
+11 MLFYGLAGPTLLF
-24 QPSLVLDMAKVLLD
+24 QPSLVLDMAKILLD
-38 NYCFPENLLGM
+38 NYCFPENLMGM
-49 QEAIEQAIKSR
+49 QAAIEQAMKSD
-60 EILAISDP
+60 EILSISDP

-74 LTAGVQNSLNDPRLV
+74 LTVGMQSSLNDPRLI
-89 ISYEPSAL
+89 ISYEPSIPEA
-97 EPPQQAPALTS
+97 PQQAPALTN
-108 LTQEELLARLQ
+108 LTLEELLSGLQ
-119 KGIRHDILEGNVGYL
+119 TNIHYEILEGNVGYL
-134 RVDDIPSQEVMSKL
+134 QVNDIPGQEVLSKL
-148 GDFLV
+148 GGFLV
-153 ANVWRKL
+153 EHMWSKL

-175 GHVSG
+175 GHISG

-186 YLHPGNTVL
+186 YLNPGNTVL

-206 TTTEIWTLPQVL
+206 TTTEIWTLPEVL

-224 DRDVVVLTSGHTG
+224 DKDVVVLTSGRTG

-256 GERTVGGA
+256 GERTEGGA

-269 LRIGQSDFFLTVPV
+269 LRVGQSNFFLTVPV
-283 SRSLGPLS
+283 SRSLGPL
-291 GGIQTWEGSGVL
+291 GGGSQTWEGSGVL

-315 KALAILMLRR
+315 KALAILTLRR
-325 ALPEVI
+325 ALPGIV
-331 QRLQEALKDY
+331 RHLQEALQEY
-341 YALVERVP
+341 YTLVDRVP
-349 ALLHHLA
+349 ALVHHLA
-356 SMDLSSVVSE
+356 SMDYSAVVSE

-375 GLQAVSEDPRLL
+375 GLQAVSEDPRL
-387 VWAVRPKETPSELE
+387 VVRAVGPKETSSGPETEVDDTLVAAPEVPELPQD
-401 AGADAP
+401 DAAR
-407 QEVVLAVPKDEAAQR
+407 QAVVNS
-422 ALVDAVFQVSVLPG
+422 VFQVSVLPG
-436 NVGYL
+436 NVGYM
-441 RFDSFA
+441 RFDGFP
-447 DASVLEVL
+447 DASVLGALAPYVL
-455 GPYILHQVW
+455 RQVW

-472 LILDLRQNPGGPS
+472 LIMDLRHNPGGPS

-496 GPDPGPVRLFTTY
+496 GPEEGSVRLFTTY
-509 DRRTNITQEHFSRT
+509 DRRTNVTQEHFSSSE
-523 DLLGQHYS
+523 LLGPRYGN
-531 TQRGVYLLTSHR
+531 QRGVYLLTSHR
-543 TATAAEELAFLMQ
+543 TATAAEEFAFLMQ

-569 GSLLHTCTVPLLEM
+569 GSLLHTCTVPLLDT
-583 PEGSLAL
+583 PEGGLVL

-600 HGECWLGGGVVP
+600 HGEGWLGGGVVP

-651 RPEVVGQT
+651 RPEVVEQMVS
-659 GALLRAKL
+659 LLRAKL
-667 AQGAYRTAVD
+667 AHGAYRTAVD

-684 LTADLQEMSGDH
+684 LTADLQEVSEDH

-707 AAEEVPPPPPA
+707 VAEEVPLPPPV

-728 IEALFKTEVLPG
+728 IEALFKSEVLPG

-760 PQLVQLV
+760 PQLV
-767 WQRLVDTAALIIDL
+767 
-781 RYNPGSYSTAVPLL
+781 SYSSALPLL
-795 CSYFFEADPRQHLF
+795 CSYFFEAEPRQHLY
-809 SVFDRAT
+809 SIFDRAT
-816 SRVTEV
+816 SKVMEMWTVSQVT
-822 WTMLQVAG
+822 G
-830 QRYGS
+830 QRYDS

-890 SMPTQVA
+890 SMPTQMA

-903 EAWDLAGVEPDIT
+903 EAWDLAGVEPDII
-916 VPMGEALSTARDI
+916 VPASEALSTAQDI

-963 LSRMQSRY
+963 LSGLQSRY

-977 GSLAEMLGADLQML
+977 GSLAEMLGADLQLL

-1000 HIPEDAKDQIPG
+1000 HIPEDAKDRIPG

-1017 IPSPEAFEDLI
+1017 IPSPEVFADLI

-1047 MFGDYELLTQVSEL
+1047 MFGDCELLTQVSEL
-1061 LVEHVWKK
+1061 LVEHIWKK

-1074 AMIVDMRFNIGG
+1074 AMIIDMRFNIGG
-1086 PTSSIPALCS
+1086 PTSSIAALCS
-1096 FFYDEGPPVLLDKI
+1096 YFFDEDPPVLLDKI
-1110 YNRPNDSVSE
+1110 YSRPNDSVSE
-1120 LWTHSQLTGERYGS
+1120 FWTHTRLAGERYGS
-1134 KKNVIILTSS
+1134 KKNVIILTSGL
-1144 VTAGAAEEFT
+1144 TAGAAEEFT

-1174 QPPQTYHVDDTDL
+1174 QPPQTYHVDDTHL

-1202 SSWEGVGVVPH
+1202 SSWEGVGVTPH
-1213 MAVPAEAALARA
+1213 VLVPADLALTRA
-1225 KEMLQHTLL
+1225 KERLQH
-1234 RARRSAGLQDCP
+1234 
-1246 EDLLRQSPRL
+1246 
-1256 LSKLSSFRQ
+1256 
-1265 RPKSELQCCILTHS
+1265 ILK
-1279 AAAEGEQPWA
+1279 G
-1289 AVCGP
+1289 
-1294 ALLLQVQPVAVLAL
+1294 
-1308 VTQPTPNGDLLR
+1308 
-1320 CRRVS
+1320 

>member
-1 MTREWALILS
+1 MREWLLVLS
-11 MLLCGPAGPMHLF
+11 MLFYGLAGPTLLF
-24 QPSLVLDMAKVLLD
+24 QPSLVLDMAKILLD
-38 NYCFPENLLGM
+38 NYCFPENLMGM
-49 QEAIEQAIKSR
+49 QAAIEQAMKSD
-60 EILAISDP
+60 EILSISDP

-74 LTAGVQNSLNDPRLV
+74 LTVGMQNSLNDPRLI
-89 ISYEPSAL
+89 ISYEPSIPEA
-97 EPPQQAPALTS
+97 PQQAPALTN
-108 LTQEELLARLQ
+108 LTLEELLSGLQ
-119 KGIRHDILEGNVGYL
+119 TNIHYEILEGNVGYL
-134 RVDDIPSQEVMSKL
+134 QVNDIPGQEVLSKL
-148 GDFLV
+148 GGFLV
-153 ANVWRKL
+153 EHMWSKL

-169 LRHCTG
+169 LRHCTR
-175 GHVSG
+175 GHISG

-186 YLHPGNTVL
+186 YLNPGNTVL

-206 TTTEIWTLPQVL
+206 TTTEIWTLPEVL

-224 DRDVVVLTSGHTG
+224 DKDVVVLTSGRTG

-256 GERTVGGA
+256 GERTEGGA

-269 LRIGQSDFFLTVPV
+269 LRVGQSNFFLTVPV
-283 SRSLGPLS
+283 SRSLGPL
-291 GGIQTWEGSGVL
+291 GGGSQTWEGSGVL

-315 KALAILMLRR
+315 KALAILTLRR
-325 ALPEVI
+325 ALPGIV
-331 QRLQEALKDY
+331 RHLQEALQDY
-341 YALVERVP
+341 YTLVDRVP

-356 SMDLSSVVSE
+356 SMDYSAVVSE

-375 GLQAVSEDPRLL
+375 GMQAVSEDPRL
-387 VWAVRPKETPSELE
+387 VVRAVGPKETSSGPETEVDDTLVAAPEVPELPQD
-401 AGADAP
+401 DAAR
-407 QEVVLAVPKDEAAQR
+407 QAVVNS
-422 ALVDAVFQVSVLPG
+422 VFQVSVLPG
-436 NVGYL
+436 NVGYM
-441 RFDSFA
+441 RFDGFP
-447 DASVLEVL
+447 DASVLGALAPYVL
-455 GPYILHQVW
+455 RQVW

-472 LILDLRQNPGGPS
+472 LIMDLRHNPGGPS

-496 GPDPGPVRLFTTY
+496 GPEEGSVRLFTTY
-509 DRRTNITQEHFSRT
+509 DRRTNVTQEHFSSSE
-523 DLLGQHYS
+523 LLGPRYGN
-531 TQRGVYLLTSHR
+531 QRGVYLLTSHR
-543 TATAAEELAFLMQ
+543 TATAAEEFAFLMQ

-569 GSLLHTCTVPLLEM
+569 GSLLHTCTVPLLDT
-583 PEGSLAL
+583 PEGGLVL

-600 HGECWLGGGVVP
+600 HGESWLGGGVVP

-651 RPEVVGQT
+651 RPEVVEQMVS
-659 GALLRAKL
+659 LLRAKL
-667 AQGAYRTAVD
+667 AHGAYRTAVD

-684 LTADLQEMSGDH
+684 LTADLQEVSEDH

-707 AAEEVPPPPPA
+707 VAEEVPLPPPV

-728 IEALFKTEVLPG
+728 IEALFKSEVLPG

-760 PQLVQLV
+760 PQLVRLV
-767 WQRLVDTAALIIDL
+767 WQPVVDTAALVIDL
-781 RYNPGSYSTAVPLL
+781 RYNTGSYSSALPLL
-795 CSYFFEADPRQHLF
+795 CSYFFEAEPRQHLY
-809 SVFDRAT
+809 SIFDRAT
-816 SRVTEV
+816 SKVMEMWTVPQVT
-822 WTMLQVAG
+822 G
-830 QRYGS
+830 QRYDP

-890 SMPTQVA
+890 SMPTQMA

-903 EAWDLAGVEPDIT
+903 EAWDLAGVEPDII
-916 VPMGEALSTARDI
+916 VPASEALSTAQDI

-963 LSRMQSRY
+963 LSGLQSRY

-977 GSLAEMLGADLQML
+977 GSLAEMLGADLQLL

-1000 HIPEDAKDQIPG
+1000 HIPEDAKDRIPG

-1017 IPSPEAFEDLI
+1017 IPSPEVFADLI

-1047 MFGDYELLTQVSEL
+1047 MFGDCELLTQVSEL
-1061 LVEHVWKK
+1061 LVEHIWKK

-1074 AMIVDMRFNIGG
+1074 AMIIDMRFNIGG
-1086 PTSSIPALCS
+1086 PTSSIAALCS
-1096 FFYDEGPPVLLDKI
+1096 YFFDEGPPVLLDKI
-1110 YNRPNDSVSE
+1110 YSRPNDSVSE
-1120 LWTHSQLTGERYGS
+1120 LWTHTRLAGERYGS
-1134 KKNVIILTSS
+1134 KKNVIILTSGL
-1144 VTAGAAEEFT
+1144 TAGAAEEFT

-1174 QPPQTYHVDDTDL
+1174 QPPQTYHVDDTHL

-1202 SSWEGVGVVPH
+1202 SSWEGVGVTPH
-1213 MAVPAEAALARA
+1213 VLVPADLALTRA
-1225 KEMLQHTLL
+1225 KERLQHIL
-1234 RARRSAGLQDCP
+1234 RG
-1246 EDLLRQSPRL
+1246 
-1256 LSKLSSFRQ
+1256 
-1265 RPKSELQCCILTHS
+1265 
-1279 AAAEGEQPWA
+1279 
-1289 AVCGP
+1289 
-1294 ALLLQVQPVAVLAL
+1294 
-1308 VTQPTPNGDLLR
+1308 
-1320 CRRVS
+1320 